1 MKKRLLGL
9 LTAAAMLFS
18 ALPVFAGG
26 EIPSGDD
33 LIWFNDGTNAS
44 EFEGGTGK
52 MSVDAGA
59 IKMTL
64 TDNNEEVGKRTQI
77 WQAAKTGLKTAVN
90 SDTTAVLSFKIK
102 AEQTDK
108 HFWLTIGDESA
119 STQSQI
125 TTIAMTSSG
134 KLSAASDSKWVGDK
148 AVLNSQA
155 YAKDYTENTWYD
167 ITMAFKADHKIDYY
181 LDGAKWFTA
190 TVPEEFNINSQ
201 NMGFRPGI
209 KFSDDFST
217 PGTANFWI
225 DDIMWLT
232 GSDNGFYA
240 FADSDTY
247 TVENPTIG
255 LKFTEQVS
263 NTDLAS
269 SVKVY
274 NVQKGTQISASAAFD
289 GNRDLKININE
300 KLAAAEE
307 YRIAMPALTSVTGKT
322 IYNDNVYFMSE
333 NVGETVVNADETF
346 DSFTQQTLDYY
357 NTVSGNSY
365 YYPNGWYLG
374 FRWASQ
380 TKALIEPV
388 EESGRGKVMR
398 FGKSASGEQAT
409 SSIYYPMPEKINKG
423 VTHIS
428 FDIKPEAYK
437 VADSSNFAGLNTLFT
452 LYPDA
457 LTAEQRDY
465 TDGNGNNTCQINKM
479 TSQIPLVG
487 MVANRLAFTTKNI
500 FNVAGGDR
508 WGAIS
513 SWIDSQDKSI
523 TDPDNNTWYTV
534 KVDIDWS
541 SKKISY
547 NLNDQVT
554 YESTTLL
561 DELGLSNGFG
571 GIGFYTDYN
580 ALDNRSLIDNLKIET
595 VMPASGKSTTT
606 IFSDD
611 FSGYDKSDH
620 KGNVAAEFYKP
631 ADWYTNSNWAD
642 QYATLQPLSTTQSD
656 GNEGNVVEFKKQN
669 NSSEPGTWGW
679 AAIYRAFGQ
688 KIDSGVLTVEYDIKA
703 IKALNP
709 EENSNKAMDQLL
721 LGVYKKNLSG
731 QEIEYPATNEDTG
744 KNLVGRNSDD
754 LKFVGGVQ
762 GGAICKF
769 KSNNRNA
776 ANFFEVD
783 GGKDC
788 IWNIDD
794 AQAWHKVKVTFDYD
808 NKTVA
813 TNVDGAELGTAY
825 PMSGLGIEDG
835 IYALSFGNTQ
845 GGNMWQTH
853 IYLDNVT
860 AKLTVDKGGAKVS
873 NIRFVDGKGQKA
885 GVSDSVST
893 LTEKIEI
900 AFSSAV
906 DESSLTGGITLSDKS
921 GKVISL
927 TNGGFNTDTNTY
939 TAILGDLMKKDT
951 EYTLTTSGI
960 TSGGKATD
968 DYSVSFKTAATG
980 AFDVSKPYINGTI
993 AAGNTITIGIKV
1005 LNTTGENKNVTFS
1018 YATYSGNQMIGCE
1031 LEEKGVGGENKA
1043 VYTKEYTLTL
1053 DAETAAKLTDIRAF
1067 VWGDLTSVVPLTD
1080 FASLTK

>member
-1 MKKRLLGL
+1 M
-9 LTAAAMLFS
+9 
-18 ALPVFAGG
+18 V
-26 EIPSGDD
+26 
-33 LIWFNDGTNAS
+33 
-44 EFEGGTGK
+44 
-52 MSVDAGA
+52 
-59 IKMTL
+59 
-64 TDNNEEVGKRTQI
+64 
-77 WQAAKTGLKTAVN
+77 
-90 SDTTAVLSFKIK
+90 
-102 AEQTDK
+102 
-108 HFWLTIGDESA
+108 
-119 STQSQI
+119 
-125 TTIAMTSSG
+125 
-134 KLSAASDSKWVGDK
+134 
-148 AVLNSQA
+148 
-155 YAKDYTENTWYD
+155 
-167 ITMAFKADHKIDYY
+167 
-181 LDGAKWFTA
+181 
-190 TVPEEFNINSQ
+190 
-201 NMGFRPGI
+201 
-209 KFSDDFST
+209 
-217 PGTANFWI
+217 
-225 DDIMWLT
+225 
-232 GSDNGFYA
+232 
-240 FADSDTY
+240 
-247 TVENPTIG
+247 
-255 LKFTEQVS
+255 
-263 NTDLAS
+263 S

-487 MVANRLAFTTKNI
+487 MVGNRLAFTTKNI

-513 SWIDSQDKSI
+513 SDIPGQDKSI
-523 TDPDNNTWYTV
+523 LDPDNNTWYTV

-595 VMPASGKSTTT
+595 VMPASGKSTET

-611 FSGYDKSDH
+611 FSGYTTAAGTKTNGEFFAPSD
-620 KGNVAAEFYKP
+620 
-631 ADWYTNSNWAD
+631 WA
-642 QYATLQPLSTTQSD
+642 TSFIWPTQSSVTLKPNTMTQYD
-656 GNEGNVVEFKKQN
+656 GSEGTAVKIAKAGPYGSTNDGGSVSLYRGLGKKI
-669 NSSEPGTWGW
+669 SE
-679 AAIYRAFGQ
+679 
-688 KIDSGVLTVEYDIKA
+688 GVLTVEYDINA
-703 IKALNP
+703 ASALGSSDMGGKALHQLVLDAYPNALTS
-709 EENSNKAMDQLL
+709 EQTAFEN
-721 LGVYKKNLSG
+721 
-731 QEIEYPATNEDTG
+731 ATN
-744 KNLVGRNSDD
+744 KVGDSAFIKYIN
-754 LKFVGGVQ
+754 GIQ
-762 GGAICKF
+762 GGALFVAKNTG
-769 KSNNRNA
+769 KLTDGSDYLNA
-776 ANFFEVD
+776 DFRDWGFSKNSWHHIKTTFDFDAETVQT
-783 GGKDC
+783 
-788 IWNIDD
+788 NIDSAD
-794 AQAWHKVKVTFDYD
+794 KGSA
-808 NKTVA
+808 
-813 TNVDGAELGTAY
+813 
-825 PMSGLGIEDG
+825 
-835 IYALSFGNTQ
+835 YALSDFGLEDGVAAIGFNQAWNAQNTEV
-845 GGNMWQTH
+845 
-853 IYLDNVT
+853 YLDNVT
-860 AKLTVDKGGAKVS
+860 VKHTVDRGGAKVS

-885 GVSDSVST
+885 GISDSVST

-900 AFSSAV
+900 AFSAAV
-906 DESSLTGGITLSDKS
+906 DESTLSNGVTLSDKN
-921 GKVISL
+921 GDEIVL
-927 TNGGFNTDTNTY
+927 TGSFNGETNVYSAT
-939 TAILGDLMKKDT
+939 LGDLMKKDT
-951 EYTLTTSGI
+951 EYTLTAANL
-960 TSGGKATD
+960 TSGGKLIE
-968 DYSVSFKTAATG
+968 DYSVSFKTAASG
-980 AFDVSKPYINGTI
+980 VFDVSKPYINGTI
-993 AAGNTITIGIKV
+993 AAGNTITIGVKV

>member
-9 LTAAAMLFS
+9 LTAAAMLLS
-18 ALPVFAGG
+18 AMPVFAGG

-44 EFEGGTGK
+44 EFEGGIDK

-102 AEQTDK
+102 AGQTDK
-108 HFWLTIGDESA
+108 HFWLTIADESPEG
-119 STQSQI
+119 SQI
-125 TTIAMTSSG
+125 TTMAMTSAG
-134 KLSAASDSKWVGDK
+134 KLSASSDGKWVGDK
-148 AVLNSQA
+148 AILNSQI
-155 YAKDYTENTWYD
+155 YAKNYTANTWYD
-167 ITMAFKADHKIDYY
+167 ITMVFKADHKTDYY
-181 LDGAKWFTA
+181 VDGTRWFTA
-190 TVPEEFNINSQ
+190 TVPETFNINSQ

-232 GSDNGFYA
+232 GSGNGFYA

-374 FRWASQ
+374 FRWADQ

-437 VADSSNFAGLNTLFT
+437 VADSSNSAGLNTLFT
-452 LYPDA
+452 LYPEA

-487 MVANRLAFTTKNI
+487 IVGNRLAFTTKNI

-513 SWIDSQDKSI
+513 SWVDSQDKSI

-541 SKKISY
+541 AKKISY
-547 NLNDQVT
+547 NLNNQVT

-561 DELGLSNGFG
+561 DELGLANGFG
-571 GIGFYTDYN
+571 GIGFYSDYN
-580 ALDNRSLIDNLKIET
+580 AVNPCSLIDNLKIET

-611 FSGYDKSDH
+611 FSNYTAGTSKTN
-620 KGNVAAEFYKP
+620 GEFYIPNDWATSHIWETQPSVTLKP
-631 ADWYTNSNWAD
+631 NTMTQYDGTEGTAVKIAKSGPFGATN
-642 QYATLQPLSTTQSD
+642 D
-656 GNEGNVVEFKKQN
+656 GGSV
-669 NSSEPGTWGW
+669 SL
-679 AAIYRAFGQ
+679 YRGFGQ
-688 KIDSGVLTVEYDIKA
+688 KINEGIVTVEYDINA
-703 IKALNP
+703 ASALGSSDMDGKALHQFVF
-709 EENSNKAMDQLL
+709 D
-721 LGVYKKNLSG
+721 VYPNALTAE
-731 QEIEYPATNEDTG
+731 QTAFDNATN
-744 KNLVGRNSDD
+744 KVGNSS
-754 LKFVGGVQ
+754 LIKYINGIQ
-762 GGAICKF
+762 GGAMFVAKDTGTLTDGSLYI
-769 KSNNRNA
+769 NA
-776 ANFFEVD
+776 DYRDWGFSKNSWHHIKTTFDFEA
-783 GGKDC
+783 GT
-788 IWNIDD
+788 IQTNIDSAD
-794 AQAWHKVKVTFDYD
+794 KGSAYQLSTFGLSDGISGIGFNQAW
-808 NKTVA
+808 NA
-813 TNVDGAELGTAY
+813 Q
-825 PMSGLGIEDG
+825 
-835 IYALSFGNTQ
+835 NTD
-845 GGNMWQTH
+845 

-921 GKVISL
+921 GKAISL

-980 AFDVSKPYINGTI
+980 AFDVSQLYINGTI
-993 AAGNTITIGIKV
+993 AAGNTITIGVKV

-1043 VYTKEYTLTL
+1043 IYTKEYTLTL

>member
-1 MKKRLLGL
+1 
-9 LTAAAMLFS
+9 MLFS

-44 EFEGGTGK
+44 EFEGGIDK

-77 WQAAKTGLKTAVN
+77 WQAAKTGLKTAIN

-102 AEQTDK
+102 AGQTDK
-108 HFWLTIGDESA
+108 HFWLTIADESPEG
-119 STQSQI
+119 SQI
-125 TTIAMTSSG
+125 TTMAMTSAG
-134 KLSAASDSKWVGDK
+134 KLSASSDGKWVGDK
-148 AVLNSQA
+148 AILNSQI
-155 YAKDYTENTWYD
+155 YAKDYTANTWYD
-167 ITMAFKADHKIDYY
+167 ITMVFKADHKTDYY
-181 LDGAKWFTA
+181 VDGTRWFTA
-190 TVPEEFNINSQ
+190 TVPETFNINSQ

-232 GSDNGFYA
+232 GSGNGFYA

-428 FDIKPEAYK
+428 FDIKTEAYK

-452 LYPDA
+452 LYPEA

-487 MVANRLAFTTKNI
+487 IVGNRLAFTIKNI

-513 SWIDSQDKSI
+513 SDIPGQDKSI
-523 TDPDNNTWYTV
+523 LDPDNNTWYTV

-541 SKKISY
+541 AKKISY

-611 FSGYDKSDH
+611 FSNYTAGTSKTN
-620 KGNVAAEFYKP
+620 GEFYIPNDWATSHIWETQPSVTLKP
-631 ADWYTNSNWAD
+631 NTMTQYDGTEGTAVKIAKSGSFGATN
-642 QYATLQPLSTTQSD
+642 D
-656 GNEGNVVEFKKQN
+656 GGSV
-669 NSSEPGTWGW
+669 SL
-679 AAIYRAFGQ
+679 YRGFGQ
-688 KIDSGVLTVEYDIKA
+688 KINEGIVTVEYDINA
-703 IKALNP
+703 ASALGSSDMDGKALHQFVF
-709 EENSNKAMDQLL
+709 D
-721 LGVYKKNLSG
+721 VYPNALTAE
-731 QEIEYPATNEDTG
+731 QTAFDNATN
-744 KNLVGRNSDD
+744 KVGNSS
-754 LKFVGGVQ
+754 LIKYINGIQ
-762 GGAICKF
+762 GGAMFVAKDTGTLTDGSLYI
-769 KSNNRNA
+769 NA
-776 ANFFEVD
+776 DYRDWGFSKNSWHHIKTTFDFEA
-783 GGKDC
+783 GT
-788 IWNIDD
+788 IQTNIDSAD
-794 AQAWHKVKVTFDYD
+794 KGSAYQLSTFGLSDGISGIGFNQAW
-808 NKTVA
+808 NA
-813 TNVDGAELGTAY
+813 Q
-825 PMSGLGIEDG
+825 
-835 IYALSFGNTQ
+835 NTD
-845 GGNMWQTH
+845 

-921 GKVISL
+921 GKAISL

-980 AFDVSKPYINGTI
+980 AFDVSQLYINGTI

-1018 YATYSGNQMIGCE
+1018 YATYNGNQMIGCE

>member
-9 LTAAAMLFS
+9 LTAAAMLLS
-18 ALPVFAGG
+18 AMPVFAGG

-44 EFEGGTGK
+44 EFEGGIDK

-190 TVPEEFNINSQ
+190 TVPETFNINSQ

-232 GSDNGFYA
+232 GSGNGFYA

-487 MVANRLAFTTKNI
+487 IVGNRLAFTIKNI
-500 FNVAGGDR
+500 FNVDGDKR
-508 WGAIS
+508 WGALS
-513 SWIDSQDKSI
+513 SWVDNQDKSI
-523 TDPDNNTWYTV
+523 TDPDKNTWYTV
-534 KVDIDWS
+534 SVDIDWS
-541 SKKISY
+541 AKKISY
-547 NLNDQVT
+547 NLNNQVT

-561 DELGLSNGFG
+561 DELGLANGFG
-571 GIGFYTDYN
+571 GIGFYSDYN
-580 ALDNRSLIDNLKIET
+580 AVNPCSLIDNLKIET

-611 FSGYDKSDH
+611 FSNYTAGTSKTN
-620 KGNVAAEFYKP
+620 GEFYIPNDWATSHIWETQPSVTLKP
-631 ADWYTNSNWAD
+631 NTMTQYDGTEGTAVKIAKSGPFGATN
-642 QYATLQPLSTTQSD
+642 D
-656 GNEGNVVEFKKQN
+656 GGSV
-669 NSSEPGTWGW
+669 SL
-679 AAIYRAFGQ
+679 YRGFGQ
-688 KIDSGVLTVEYDIKA
+688 KINEGIVTVEYDINA
-703 IKALNP
+703 ASALGSSDMDGKALHQFVF
-709 EENSNKAMDQLL
+709 D
-721 LGVYKKNLSG
+721 VYPNALTAE
-731 QEIEYPATNEDTG
+731 QTAFDNATN
-744 KNLVGRNSDD
+744 KVGNSS
-754 LKFVGGVQ
+754 LIKYINGIQ
-762 GGAICKF
+762 GGAMFVAKDTGTLTDGSLYI
-769 KSNNRNA
+769 NA
-776 ANFFEVD
+776 DYRDWGFSKNSWHHIKTTFDFEA
-783 GGKDC
+783 GT
-788 IWNIDD
+788 IQTNIDSAD
-794 AQAWHKVKVTFDYD
+794 KGSAYQLSTFGLSDGISGIGFNQAW
-808 NKTVA
+808 NA
-813 TNVDGAELGTAY
+813 Q
-825 PMSGLGIEDG
+825 
-835 IYALSFGNTQ
+835 NTD
-845 GGNMWQTH
+845 

-921 GKVISL
+921 GKAISL

-980 AFDVSKPYINGTI
+980 AFDVSQLYINGTI
-993 AAGNTITIGIKV
+993 AAGNTITIGVKV

-1067 VWGDLTSVVPLTD
+1067 MWGDLTSVVPLTD

>member
-18 ALPVFAGG
+18 ALPIFAGG

-44 EFEGGTGK
+44 EFEGGIGK

-102 AEQTDK
+102 AGQTDK
-108 HFWLTIGDESA
+108 HFWLTIADESA
-119 STQSQI
+119 AGSQI
-125 TTIAMTSSG
+125 TTMAMTSAG
-134 KLSAASDSKWVGDK
+134 KLSASSDGKWVGDK
-148 AVLNSQA
+148 AILNSQI
-155 YAKDYTENTWYD
+155 YAKDYTANTWYD
-167 ITMAFKADHKIDYY
+167 ITMVFKADHKTDYY
-181 LDGAKWFTA
+181 VDGTRWFTA
-190 TVPEEFNINSQ
+190 TVPETFNINSQ

-232 GSDNGFYA
+232 GSGNGFYA

-487 MVANRLAFTTKNI
+487 IVGNRLAFTIKNI
-500 FNVAGGDR
+500 FNVDGDKR
-508 WGAIS
+508 WGALS
-513 SWIDSQDKSI
+513 SWVDNQDKSI
-523 TDPDNNTWYTV
+523 TDPDKNTWYTV
-534 KVDIDWS
+534 SVDIDWS
-541 SKKISY
+541 AKKISY
-547 NLNDQVT
+547 NLNNQVT

-561 DELGLSNGFG
+561 DELGLANGFG
-571 GIGFYTDYN
+571 GIGFYSDYN
-580 ALDNRSLIDNLKIET
+580 AVNPCSLIDNLKIET

-611 FSGYDKSDH
+611 FSNYTAGTSKTN
-620 KGNVAAEFYKP
+620 GEFYIPNDWATSHIWETQPSVTLKP
-631 ADWYTNSNWAD
+631 NTMTQYDGTEGTAVKIAKSGPFGATN
-642 QYATLQPLSTTQSD
+642 D
-656 GNEGNVVEFKKQN
+656 GGSV
-669 NSSEPGTWGW
+669 SL
-679 AAIYRAFGQ
+679 YRGFGQ
-688 KIDSGVLTVEYDIKA
+688 KINEGIVTVEYDINA
-703 IKALNP
+703 ASALGSSDMDGKALHQFVF
-709 EENSNKAMDQLL
+709 D
-721 LGVYKKNLSG
+721 VYPNALTAE
-731 QEIEYPATNEDTG
+731 QTAFDNATN
-744 KNLVGRNSDD
+744 KVGNSS
-754 LKFVGGVQ
+754 LIKYINGIQ
-762 GGAICKF
+762 GGAMFVAKDTGTLTDGSLYI
-769 KSNNRNA
+769 NA
-776 ANFFEVD
+776 DYRDWGFSKNSWHHIKTTFDFEA
-783 GGKDC
+783 GT
-788 IWNIDD
+788 IQTNIDSAD
-794 AQAWHKVKVTFDYD
+794 KGSAYQLSTFGLSDGISGIGFNQAW
-808 NKTVA
+808 NA
-813 TNVDGAELGTAY
+813 Q
-825 PMSGLGIEDG
+825 
-835 IYALSFGNTQ
+835 NTDV
-845 GGNMWQTH
+845 
-853 IYLDNVT
+853 YLDNVT
-860 AKLTVDKGGAKVS
+860 VKHTVDRGGVKVS
-873 NIRFVDGKGQKA
+873 NVRFVDGKGQKS

-900 AFSSAV
+900 AFSSEV
-906 DESSLTGGITLSDKS
+906 DETALTNGATLSDKS
-921 GKVISL
+921 GNAIVL
-927 TNGGFNTDTNTY
+927 TNGGFNAETNMY
-939 TAILGDLMKKDT
+939 TAVLDDLMQKDT
-951 EYTLTTSGI
+951 EYTLTVTGAAS
-960 TSGGKATD
+960 D

-993 AAGNTITIGIKV
+993 AAGNTITIGVKV

>member
-18 ALPVFAGG
+18 AMPVFAGG

-44 EFEGGTGK
+44 EFEGGIGK

-217 PGTANFWI
+217 PGTANFKI

-232 GSDNGFYA
+232 GSDNSFYA
-240 FADSDTY
+240 FADSDEY

-263 NTDLAS
+263 NTALAS

-428 FDIKPEAYK
+428 FDIKTEAYK

-452 LYPDA
+452 LYPEA

-487 MVANRLAFTTKNI
+487 IVGNRLAFTIKNI

-513 SWIDSQDKSI
+513 SDIPGQDKSI
-523 TDPDNNTWYTV
+523 LDPDNNTWYTV

-541 SKKISY
+541 AKKISY

-611 FSGYDKSDH
+611 FSNYTAGTSKTN
-620 KGNVAAEFYKP
+620 GEFYIPNDWATSHIWETQPSVTLKP
-631 ADWYTNSNWAD
+631 NTMTQYDGTEGTAVKIAKSGSFGATN
-642 QYATLQPLSTTQSD
+642 D
-656 GNEGNVVEFKKQN
+656 GGSV
-669 NSSEPGTWGW
+669 SL
-679 AAIYRAFGQ
+679 YRGFGQ
-688 KIDSGVLTVEYDIKA
+688 KINEGIVTVEYDINA
-703 IKALNP
+703 ASALGSSDMDGKALHQFVF
-709 EENSNKAMDQLL
+709 D
-721 LGVYKKNLSG
+721 VYPNALTAE
-731 QEIEYPATNEDTG
+731 QTAFDNATN
-744 KNLVGRNSDD
+744 KVGNSS
-754 LKFVGGVQ
+754 LIKYINGIQ
-762 GGAICKF
+762 GGAMFVAKDTGTLTDGSLYI
-769 KSNNRNA
+769 NA
-776 ANFFEVD
+776 DYRDWGFSKNSWHHIKTTFDFEA
-783 GGKDC
+783 GT
-788 IWNIDD
+788 IQTNIDSAD
-794 AQAWHKVKVTFDYD
+794 KGSAYQLSTFGLSDGISGIGFNQAW
-808 NKTVA
+808 NA
-813 TNVDGAELGTAY
+813 Q
-825 PMSGLGIEDG
+825 
-835 IYALSFGNTQ
+835 NTD
-845 GGNMWQTH
+845 

-921 GKVISL
+921 GKAISL

-980 AFDVSKPYINGTI
+980 AFDVSQLYINGTI

-1018 YATYSGNQMIGCE
+1018 YATYNGNQMIGCE

>member
-44 EFEGGTGK
+44 EFEGGTDK

-90 SDTTAVLSFKIK
+90 SDTTAVLSFKIM

-181 LDGAKWFTA
+181 LDGAKWFTT

-217 PGTANFWI
+217 PGTANFKI

-232 GSDNGFYA
+232 GSDNSFYA
-240 FADSDTY
+240 FADSDEY

-263 NTDLAS
+263 NTALAS
-269 SVKVY
+269 GIKVY
-274 NVQKGTQISASAAFD
+274 NVQSGAAVAATAAFD

-300 KLAAAEE
+300 KLTAAEE
-307 YRIAMPALTSVTGKT
+307 YRIAMPALTSVTGKA

-333 NVGETVVNADETF
+333 NVGETVVNMDETF
-346 DSFTQQTLDYY
+346 DGFTQQTLDYY
-357 NTVSGNSY
+357 ANESGNSY

-380 TKALIEPV
+380 NKALIEPV
-388 EESGRGKVMR
+388 EEDGRGKAMR
-398 FGKSASGEQAT
+398 FGKQSSGTEAT
-409 SSIYYPMPEKINKG
+409 SSIYYPMPEKVNKG

-428 FDIKPEAYK
+428 FDIKPEAYTTG
-437 VADSSNFAGLNTLFT
+437 DSSNFAGLNTLFT
-452 LYPDA
+452 LYPET
-457 LTAEQRDY
+457 LTAAQRDY
-465 TDGNGNNTCQINKM
+465 TDGTGNTTCQINQK

-487 MVANRLAFTTKNI
+487 IVGNRLAFTIKNI
-500 FNVAGGDR
+500 FNVDGDKR
-508 WGAIS
+508 WGALS
-513 SWIDSQDKSI
+513 SWVDNQDKSI
-523 TDPDNNTWYTV
+523 TDPDKNTWYTV
-534 KVDIDWS
+534 SVDIDWS
-541 SKKISY
+541 AKKISY
-547 NLNDQVT
+547 NLNNQVT

-561 DELGLSNGFG
+561 DELGLANGFG
-571 GIGFYTDYN
+571 GIGFYSDYN
-580 ALDNRSLIDNLKIET
+580 AVNPCSLIDNLKIET

-611 FSGYDKSDH
+611 FSNYTAGTSKTN
-620 KGNVAAEFYKP
+620 GEFYIPNDWATSHIWETQPSVTLKP
-631 ADWYTNSNWAD
+631 NTMTQYDGTEGTAVKIAKSGPFGATN
-642 QYATLQPLSTTQSD
+642 D
-656 GNEGNVVEFKKQN
+656 GGSV
-669 NSSEPGTWGW
+669 SL
-679 AAIYRAFGQ
+679 YRGFGQ
-688 KIDSGVLTVEYDIKA
+688 KINEGIVTVEYDINA
-703 IKALNP
+703 ASALGSSDMGGKALHQFVF
-709 EENSNKAMDQLL
+709 D
-721 LGVYKKNLSG
+721 VYPNALTAE
-731 QEIEYPATNEDTG
+731 QTAFDNATN
-744 KNLVGRNSDD
+744 KVGNSS
-754 LKFVGGVQ
+754 LIKYINGIQ
-762 GGAICKF
+762 GGAMFVAKDTGTLTDGSLYI
-769 KSNNRNA
+769 NA
-776 ANFFEVD
+776 DYRDWGFSKNSWHHIKTTFDFEA
-783 GGKDC
+783 GT
-788 IWNIDD
+788 IQTNIDSAD
-794 AQAWHKVKVTFDYD
+794 KGSAYQLSTFGLSDGISGIGFNQAW
-808 NKTVA
+808 NA
-813 TNVDGAELGTAY
+813 Q
-825 PMSGLGIEDG
+825 
-835 IYALSFGNTQ
+835 NTD
-845 GGNMWQTH
+845 

>member
-1 MKKRLLGL
+1 MKRRLLGL
-9 LTAAAMLFS
+9 LTAAAMLLS
-18 ALPVFAGG
+18 AMPVFAGG

-33 LIWFNDGTNAS
+33 LIWYNDGTNAS
-44 EFEGGTGK
+44 EFDGGSGK

-59 IKMTL
+59 VKMTL
-64 TDNNEEVGKRTQI
+64 TDNNEDIAARNSI
-77 WQAAKTGLKTAVN
+77 WQSAKTGLKASEN
-90 SDTTAVLSFKIK
+90 SDTTAVLNFKIM

-217 PGTANFWI
+217 PGTANFKI

-232 GSDNGFYA
+232 GSDNSFYA
-240 FADSDTY
+240 FADSDEY

-263 NTDLAS
+263 NTALAS
-269 SVKVY
+269 GIKVY
-274 NVQKGTQISASAAFD
+274 NVQSGAAVAATAAFD
-289 GNRDLKININE
+289 GNRDLKINVNE
-300 KLAAAEE
+300 KLTAAEE
-307 YRIAMPALTSVTGKT
+307 YRIAMPALMSVTGKA

-333 NVGETVVNADETF
+333 NVGETVVNMDETF
-346 DSFTQQTLDYY
+346 DGFTQQTLDYY
-357 NTVSGNSY
+357 ANESGNSY

-380 TKALIEPV
+380 NKALIEPV
-388 EESGRGKVMR
+388 EEDGRGKAMR
-398 FGKSASGEQAT
+398 FGKQSSGTEAT
-409 SSIYYPMPEKINKG
+409 SSIYYPMPEKVNKG

-428 FDIKPEAYK
+428 FDIKPEAYTTG
-437 VADSSNFAGLNTLFT
+437 DSSNFAGLNTLFT
-452 LYPDA
+452 LYPET
-457 LTAEQRDY
+457 LTAAQRDY
-465 TDGNGNNTCQINKM
+465 TDGTGNTTCQINQK

-487 MVANRLAFTTKNI
+487 IVGNRLAFTIKNI
-500 FNVAGGDR
+500 FNVDGDKR
-508 WGAIS
+508 WGALS
-513 SWIDSQDKSI
+513 SWVDNQDKSI
-523 TDPDNNTWYTV
+523 TDPDKNTWYTV
-534 KVDIDWS
+534 SVDIDWS
-541 SKKISY
+541 AKKISY
-547 NLNDQVT
+547 NLNNQVT

-561 DELGLSNGFG
+561 DELGLANGFG
-571 GIGFYTDYN
+571 GIGFYSDYN
-580 ALDNRSLIDNLKIET
+580 AVNPCSLIDNLKIET

-860 AKLTVDKGGAKVS
+860 VKHTVDRGGAKVS
-873 NIRFVDGKGQKA
+873 NVRFVDGKGQKS

-900 AFSSAV
+900 AFSSEV
-906 DESSLTGGITLSDKS
+906 DETALTNGATLSDKS
-921 GKVISL
+921 GNAIVL
-927 TNGGFNTDTNTY
+927 TNGGFNAETNMY
-939 TAILGDLMKKDT
+939 TAVLDDLMQKDT
-951 EYTLTTSGI
+951 EYTLTVTGAAS
-960 TSGGKATD
+960 D

-993 AAGNTITIGIKV
+993 AAGNTITIGVKV

>member
-44 EFEGGTGK
+44 EFEGGIGK

-232 GSDNGFYA
+232 GSGNGFYA

-452 LYPDA
+452 LYPEA

-487 MVANRLAFTTKNI
+487 IVGNRLAFTIKNI

-513 SWIDSQDKSI
+513 SDIPGQDKSI
-523 TDPDNNTWYTV
+523 LDPDNNTWYTV

-541 SKKISY
+541 AKKISY

-611 FSGYDKSDH
+611 FSGYDKSDR
-620 KGNVAAEFYKP
+620 KGNAAAEFYKP
-631 ADWYTNSNWAD
+631 ANWYTNSNWET

-656 GNEGNVVEFKKQN
+656 GANGNVVEFKKQN

-688 KIDSGVLTVEYDIKA
+688 KIDSGVLTVEYDVKA

-721 LGVYKKNLSG
+721 LGVYKTNLSG
-731 QEIEYPATNEDTG
+731 EEIEYPATNADTQ
-744 KNLVGRNSDD
+744 KNLVGRNSDN
-754 LKFVGGVQ
+754 LKFIGGVQ

-769 KSNNRNA
+769 KSNTRNT

-783 GGKDC
+783 GSKDC
-788 IWNIDD
+788 VWNIDD
-794 AQAWHKVKVTFDYD
+794 AQAWHNVKVTFDYD

-845 GGNMWQTH
+845 GGGMWQTD

-860 AKLTVDKGGAKVS
+860 VKHTVDRGGVKVS
-873 NIRFVDGKGQKA
+873 NVRFVDGKGQKS

-900 AFSSAV
+900 AFSSEV
-906 DESSLTGGITLSDKS
+906 DETALTNGVTLSDKS
-921 GKVISL
+921 GNAIVL
-927 TNGGFNTDTNTY
+927 TNGGFNAETNVY
-939 TAILGDLMKKDT
+939 TAVLDDLMQKDT
-951 EYTLTTSGI
+951 EYTLAVSGAA
-960 TSGGKATD
+960 SD
-968 DYSVSFKTAATG
+968 DYFVSFKTAATG
-980 AFDVSKPYINGTI
+980 AFDVSQLYINGTI
-993 AAGNTITIGIKV
+993 AAGNTITIGVKV

>member
-44 EFEGGTGK
+44 EFEGGIGK

-102 AEQTDK
+102 AGQTDK
-108 HFWLTIGDESA
+108 HFWLTIADESA
-119 STQSQI
+119 AGSQI
-125 TTIAMTSSG
+125 TTMAMTSAG
-134 KLSAASDSKWVGDK
+134 KLSASSDGKWVGDK
-148 AVLNSQA
+148 AILNSQI
-155 YAKDYTENTWYD
+155 YAKNYTANTWYD
-167 ITMAFKADHKIDYY
+167 ITMVFKADHKTDYY
-181 LDGAKWFTA
+181 VDGTRWFTA
-190 TVPEEFNINSQ
+190 TVPETFNINSQ

-487 MVANRLAFTTKNI
+487 IVGNRLAFTTKNI

-513 SWIDSQDKSI
+513 SWVDSQDKSI

-554 YESTTLL
+554 YEATTLL

-620 KGNVAAEFYKP
+620 KGNAAAEFYKP

-788 IWNIDD
+788 IWNVDD

-921 GKVISL
+921 GKAISL

-980 AFDVSKPYINGTI
+980 AFDVSQLYINGTI

>member
-44 EFEGGTGK
+44 EFEGGIGK

-217 PGTANFWI
+217 PGTANFKI

-232 GSDNGFYA
+232 GSDNSFYA
-240 FADSDTY
+240 FADSDEY

-263 NTDLAS
+263 NTALAS
-269 SVKVY
+269 GIKVY
-274 NVQKGTQISASAAFD
+274 NVQSGAAVAATAAFD
-289 GNRDLKININE
+289 GNRDLKINVNE
-300 KLAAAEE
+300 KLTAAEE
-307 YRIAMPALTSVTGKT
+307 YRIAMPALMSVTGKA

-333 NVGETVVNADETF
+333 NVGETVVNMDETF
-346 DSFTQQTLDYY
+346 DGFTQQTLDYY
-357 NTVSGNSY
+357 ANESGNSY

-380 TKALIEPV
+380 NKALIEPV
-388 EESGRGKVMR
+388 EEDGRGKAMR
-398 FGKSASGEQAT
+398 FGKQSSGTEAT
-409 SSIYYPMPEKINKG
+409 SSIYYPMPEKVNKG

-428 FDIKPEAYK
+428 FDIKPEAYTTG
-437 VADSSNFAGLNTLFT
+437 DSSNFAGLNTLFT
-452 LYPDA
+452 LYPET
-457 LTAEQRDY
+457 LTAAQRDY
-465 TDGNGNNTCQINKM
+465 TDGTGNTTCQINQKA
-479 TSQIPLVG
+479 SQIPLVG
-487 MVANRLAFTTKNI
+487 IVGNRLAFTIKNI
-500 FNVAGGDR
+500 FNVDGDKR
-508 WGAIS
+508 WGALS
-513 SWIDSQDKSI
+513 SWVDNQDKSI
-523 TDPDNNTWYTV
+523 TDPDKNTWYTV
-534 KVDIDWS
+534 SVDIDWS
-541 SKKISY
+541 AKKISY
-547 NLNDQVT
+547 NLNNQVT

-561 DELGLSNGFG
+561 DELGLANGFG
-571 GIGFYTDYN
+571 GIGFYSDYN
-580 ALDNRSLIDNLKIET
+580 AVNPCSLIDNLKIET

-939 TAILGDLMKKDT
+939 TAVLDDLMQKDT
-951 EYTLTTSGI
+951 EYTLTVTGAAS
-960 TSGGKATD
+960 D

-1005 LNTTGENKNVTFS
+1005 LNTTGENKSVTFS

>member
-9 LTAAAMLFS
+9 LTAAAMLLS
-18 ALPVFAGG
+18 AMPVFAGG

-44 EFEGGTGK
+44 EFEGGIDK

-102 AEQTDK
+102 AGQTDK
-108 HFWLTIGDESA
+108 HFWLTIADESPEG
-119 STQSQI
+119 SQI
-125 TTIAMTSSG
+125 TTMAMTSAG
-134 KLSAASDSKWVGDK
+134 KLSASSDGKWVGDK
-148 AVLNSQA
+148 AILNSQI
-155 YAKDYTENTWYD
+155 YAKNYTANTWYD
-167 ITMAFKADHKIDYY
+167 ITMVFKADHKTDYY
-181 LDGAKWFTA
+181 VDGTRWFTA
-190 TVPEEFNINSQ
+190 TVPETFNINSQ

-374 FRWASQ
+374 FRWADQ

-388 EESGRGKVMR
+388 EESSRGKVMR

-487 MVANRLAFTTKNI
+487 IVGNRLAFTTKNI

-508 WGAIS
+508 WGALS
-513 SWIDSQDKSI
+513 SWVDNQDKSI

-541 SKKISY
+541 AKKISY
-547 NLNDQVT
+547 NLNNQVT

-561 DELGLSNGFG
+561 DELGLANGFG
-571 GIGFYTDYN
+571 GIGFYSDYN
-580 ALDNRSLIDNLKIET
+580 AVNPCSLIDNLKIET

-611 FSGYDKSDH
+611 FSNYTAGTSKTN
-620 KGNVAAEFYKP
+620 GEFYIPNDWATSHIWETQPSVTLKP
-631 ADWYTNSNWAD
+631 NTMTQYDGTEGTAVKIAKSGPFGATN
-642 QYATLQPLSTTQSD
+642 D
-656 GNEGNVVEFKKQN
+656 GGSV
-669 NSSEPGTWGW
+669 SL
-679 AAIYRAFGQ
+679 YRGFGQ
-688 KIDSGVLTVEYDIKA
+688 KINEGIVTVEYDINA
-703 IKALNP
+703 ASALGSSDMDGKALHQFVF
-709 EENSNKAMDQLL
+709 D
-721 LGVYKKNLSG
+721 VYPNALTAE
-731 QEIEYPATNEDTG
+731 QTAFDNATN
-744 KNLVGRNSDD
+744 KVGNSS
-754 LKFVGGVQ
+754 LIKYINGIQ
-762 GGAICKF
+762 GGAMFVAKDTGTLTDGSLYI
-769 KSNNRNA
+769 NA
-776 ANFFEVD
+776 DYRDWGFSKNSWHHIKTTFDFEA
-783 GGKDC
+783 GT
-788 IWNIDD
+788 IQTNIDSAD
-794 AQAWHKVKVTFDYD
+794 KGSAYQLSTFGLSDGISGIGFNQAW
-808 NKTVA
+808 NA
-813 TNVDGAELGTAY
+813 Q
-825 PMSGLGIEDG
+825 
-835 IYALSFGNTQ
+835 NTD
-845 GGNMWQTH
+845 

-906 DESSLTGGITLSDKS
+906 DESSLAGGITLSDKS

-980 AFDVSKPYINGTI
+980 AFDVSQLYINGTI

>member
-33 LIWFNDGTNAS
+33 LIWYNDGTNAS
-44 EFEGGTGK
+44 EFDGGTGK

-77 WQAAKTGLKTAVN
+77 WQAAKTGLKASEN
-90 SDTTAVLSFKIK
+90 SDTTAVLNFKIM

-217 PGTANFWI
+217 PGTANFKI

-232 GSDNGFYA
+232 GSDNSFYA
-240 FADSDTY
+240 FADSDEY

-263 NTDLAS
+263 NTALAS
-269 SVKVY
+269 GIKVY
-274 NVQKGTQISASAAFD
+274 NVQSGAAVAATAAFD
-289 GNRDLKININE
+289 GNRDLKINVNE
-300 KLAAAEE
+300 KLTAAEE
-307 YRIAMPALTSVTGKT
+307 YRIAMPALMSVTGKA

-333 NVGETVVNADETF
+333 NVGETIVNMDETF
-346 DSFTQQTLDYY
+346 DGFTQQTLDYY
-357 NTVSGNSY
+357 ANESGNSY

-380 TKALIEPV
+380 NKALIEPV
-388 EESGRGKVMR
+388 EEDGRGKAMR
-398 FGKSASGEQAT
+398 FGKQSSGTEAT
-409 SSIYYPMPEKINKG
+409 SSIYYPMPEKVNKG

-428 FDIKPEAYK
+428 FDIKPEAYTTG
-437 VADSSNFAGLNTLFT
+437 DSSNFAGLNTLFT
-452 LYPDA
+452 LYPET
-457 LTAEQRDY
+457 LTAAQRDY
-465 TDGNGNNTCQINKM
+465 TDGTGNTTCQINQK

-487 MVANRLAFTTKNI
+487 IVGNRLAFTIKNI
-500 FNVAGGDR
+500 FNVDGDKR
-508 WGAIS
+508 WGALS
-513 SWIDSQDKSI
+513 SWVDNQDKSI
-523 TDPDNNTWYTV
+523 TDPDKNTWYTV
-534 KVDIDWS
+534 SVDIDWS
-541 SKKISY
+541 VKKISY
-547 NLNDQVT
+547 NLNNQVT

-561 DELGLSNGFG
+561 DELGLANGFG
-571 GIGFYTDYN
+571 GIGFYSDYN
-580 ALDNRSLIDNLKIET
+580 AVNPCSLIDNLKIET

-611 FSGYDKSDH
+611 FSNYTAGTSKTN
-620 KGNVAAEFYKP
+620 GEFYIPNDWATSHIWETQPSVTLKP
-631 ADWYTNSNWAD
+631 NTMTQYDGTEGTAVKIAKSGSFGATN
-642 QYATLQPLSTTQSD
+642 D
-656 GNEGNVVEFKKQN
+656 GGSV
-669 NSSEPGTWGW
+669 SL
-679 AAIYRAFGQ
+679 YRGFGQ
-688 KIDSGVLTVEYDIKA
+688 KINEGIVTVEYDINA
-703 IKALNP
+703 ASALGSSDMDGKALHQFVF
-709 EENSNKAMDQLL
+709 D
-721 LGVYKKNLSG
+721 VYPNALTAE
-731 QEIEYPATNEDTG
+731 QTAFDNATN
-744 KNLVGRNSDD
+744 KVGNSS
-754 LKFVGGVQ
+754 LIKYINGIQ
-762 GGAICKF
+762 GGAMFVAKDTGTLTDGSLYI
-769 KSNNRNA
+769 NA
-776 ANFFEVD
+776 DYRDWGFSKNSWHHIKTTFDFEA
-783 GGKDC
+783 GT
-788 IWNIDD
+788 IQTNIDSAD
-794 AQAWHKVKVTFDYD
+794 KGSAYQLSTFGLSDGISGIGFNQAW
-808 NKTVA
+808 NA
-813 TNVDGAELGTAY
+813 Q
-825 PMSGLGIEDG
+825 
-835 IYALSFGNTQ
+835 NTD
-845 GGNMWQTH
+845 

-921 GKVISL
+921 GKAISL

-980 AFDVSKPYINGTI
+980 AFDVSQLYINGTI

-1018 YATYSGNQMIGCE
+1018 YATYNGNQMIGCE

>member
-9 LTAAAMLFS
+9 LTAAAMLLS
-18 ALPVFAGG
+18 AMPVFAGG

-44 EFEGGTGK
+44 EFEGGIDK

-102 AEQTDK
+102 AGQTDK
-108 HFWLTIGDESA
+108 HFWLTIADESPKG
-119 STQSQI
+119 SQI
-125 TTIAMTSSG
+125 TTMAMTSAG
-134 KLSAASDSKWVGDK
+134 KLSASSDGKWVGDK
-148 AVLNSQA
+148 AILNSQI
-155 YAKDYTENTWYD
+155 YAKNYTANTWYD
-167 ITMAFKADHKIDYY
+167 ITMVFKADHKTDYY
-181 LDGAKWFTA
+181 VDGTRWFTA
-190 TVPEEFNINSQ
+190 TVPETFNINSQ

-232 GSDNGFYA
+232 GSGNGFYA

-487 MVANRLAFTTKNI
+487 IVGNRLAFTTKNI

-508 WGAIS
+508 WGALS
-513 SWIDSQDKSI
+513 SWVDNQDKSI
-523 TDPDNNTWYTV
+523 TDPDKNTWYTV
-534 KVDIDWS
+534 SVDIDWS
-541 SKKISY
+541 AKKISY
-547 NLNDQVT
+547 NLNNQVT

-561 DELGLSNGFG
+561 DELGLANGFG
-571 GIGFYTDYN
+571 GIGFYSDYN
-580 ALDNRSLIDNLKIET
+580 AVNPCSLIDNLKIET

-611 FSGYDKSDH
+611 FSNYTAGTSKTN
-620 KGNVAAEFYKP
+620 GEFYIPNDWATSHIWETQPSVTLKP
-631 ADWYTNSNWAD
+631 NTMTQYDGTEGTAVKIAKSGPFGATN
-642 QYATLQPLSTTQSD
+642 D
-656 GNEGNVVEFKKQN
+656 GGSV
-669 NSSEPGTWGW
+669 SL
-679 AAIYRAFGQ
+679 YRGFGQ
-688 KIDSGVLTVEYDIKA
+688 KINEGIVTVEYDINA
-703 IKALNP
+703 ASALGSSDMDGKALHQFVF
-709 EENSNKAMDQLL
+709 D
-721 LGVYKKNLSG
+721 VYPNALTAE
-731 QEIEYPATNEDTG
+731 QTAFDNATN
-744 KNLVGRNSDD
+744 KVGNSS
-754 LKFVGGVQ
+754 LIKYINGIQ
-762 GGAICKF
+762 GGAMFVAKDTGTLTDGSLYI
-769 KSNNRNA
+769 NA
-776 ANFFEVD
+776 DYRDWGFSKNSWHHIKTTFDFEA
-783 GGKDC
+783 GT
-788 IWNIDD
+788 IQTNIDSAD
-794 AQAWHKVKVTFDYD
+794 KGSAYQLSTFGLSDGISGIGFNQAW
-808 NKTVA
+808 NA
-813 TNVDGAELGTAY
+813 Q
-825 PMSGLGIEDG
+825 
-835 IYALSFGNTQ
+835 NTD
-845 GGNMWQTH
+845 

-906 DESSLTGGITLSDKS
+906 DESSLAGGITLSDKS

-980 AFDVSKPYINGTI
+980 AFDVSQLYINGTI

>member
-33 LIWFNDGTNAS
+33 LIWYNDGTNAS
-44 EFEGGTGK
+44 EFDGGSGK

-59 IKMTL
+59 VKMTL

-77 WQAAKTGLKTAVN
+77 WQSAKTGLKASEN
-90 SDTTAVLSFKIK
+90 SDTTAVLNFKIM

-217 PGTANFWI
+217 PGTANFKI

-232 GSDNGFYA
+232 GSDNSFYA
-240 FADSDTY
+240 FADSDEY

-263 NTDLAS
+263 NTALAS
-269 SVKVY
+269 GIKVY
-274 NVQKGTQISASAAFD
+274 NVQSGAAVAATAAFD

-300 KLAAAEE
+300 KLTAAKE
-307 YRIAMPALTSVTGKT
+307 YRIAMPALTSVTGKA
-322 IYNDNVYFMSE
+322 IYNDNVYFMVVSE
-333 NVGETVVNADETF
+333 
-346 DSFTQQTLDYY
+346 S
-357 NTVSGNSY
+357 
-365 YYPNGWYLG
+365 
-374 FRWASQ
+374 
-380 TKALIEPV
+380 V
-388 EESGRGKVMR
+388 E
-398 FGKSASGEQAT
+398 
-409 SSIYYPMPEKINKG
+409 
-423 VTHIS
+423 
-428 FDIKPEAYK
+428 
-437 VADSSNFAGLNTLFT
+437 
-452 LYPDA
+452 
-457 LTAEQRDY
+457 
-465 TDGNGNNTCQINKM
+465 
-479 TSQIPLVG
+479 
-487 MVANRLAFTTKNI
+487 
-500 FNVAGGDR
+500 
-508 WGAIS
+508 
-513 SWIDSQDKSI
+513 
-523 TDPDNNTWYTV
+523 
-534 KVDIDWS
+534 
-541 SKKISY
+541 
-547 NLNDQVT
+547 
-554 YESTTLL
+554 
-561 DELGLSNGFG
+561 
-571 GIGFYTDYN
+571 
-580 ALDNRSLIDNLKIET
+580 
-595 VMPASGKSTTT
+595 T

-611 FSGYDKSDH
+611 FSGYDTSVKN
-620 KGNVAAEFYKP
+620 GNSAGEFYKP
-631 ADWYTNSNWAD
+631 ANWYTNSNWTA
-642 QYATLQPLSTTQSD
+642 QYTTLQPLNTTQSD
-656 GNEGNVVEFKKQN
+656 GTNGNVVEFKKQN
-669 NSSEPGTWGW
+669 SASEGGAYGW
-679 AAIYRAFGQ
+679 AAIYRAFDK
-688 KIDSGVLTVEYDIKA
+688 KIDNGVLTVEYDVKA
-703 IKALNP
+703 IKALNKD
-709 EENSNKAMDQLL
+709 ENDKKAMDQLL

-731 QEIEYPATNEDTG
+731 KEIEYPATNEETQN
-744 KNLVGRNSDD
+744 NLIGRNSDD
-754 LKFVGGVQ
+754 LKFIGGVQ
-762 GGAICKF
+762 GGALCKF
-769 KSNNRNA
+769 KSNTRNGE
-776 ANFFEVD
+776 NFFEVD
-783 GGKDC
+783 STKDC
-788 IWNIDD
+788 VWDIDD
-794 AQAWHKVKVTFDYD
+794 KQDWYNVKVTFDYN
-808 NKTVA
+808 NKTVK
-813 TNVDGAELGTAY
+813 TNVDGAELGTPY

-845 GGNMWQTH
+845 GGSMWQTD

-860 AKLTVDKGGAKVS
+860 VKHDTSTPKVS
-873 NIRFVDGKGQKA
+873 KVRFINGDGVES

-893 LTEKIEI
+893 LSEKVQITFVNGAI
-900 AFSSAV
+900 DSDCA
-906 DESSLTGGITLSDKS
+906 TGGITLTDSENNSIGLINGEFNSDRT
-921 GKVISL
+921 V
-927 TNGGFNTDTNTY
+927 Y
-939 TAILGDLMKKDT
+939 TAELADLMKSNT
-951 EYTLTTSGI
+951 NYTLSVSGL
-960 TSGGKATD
+960 TSGGLDIPVKT
-968 DYSVSFKTAATG
+968 YSLKTEENG
-980 AFDVSKPYINGTI
+980 YFDVSKPYINGTI

>member
-1 MKKRLLGL
+1 MKRRLLGL
-9 LTAAAMLFS
+9 LTAAAMLLS
-18 ALPVFAGG
+18 AMPVFAGG

-33 LIWFNDGTNAS
+33 LIWYNDGTNAS
-44 EFEGGTGK
+44 EFDGGSGK

-77 WQAAKTGLKTAVN
+77 WQSAKTGLKASEN
-90 SDTTAVLSFKIK
+90 SDTTAVLNFKIM

-217 PGTANFWI
+217 PGTANFKI

-232 GSDNGFYA
+232 GSDNSFYA
-240 FADSDTY
+240 FADSDEY

-263 NTDLAS
+263 NTALAS
-269 SVKVY
+269 GIKVY
-274 NVQKGTQISASAAFD
+274 NVQSGAAVAATAAFD

-307 YRIAMPALTSVTGKT
+307 YRIAMPALMSVTGKA

-333 NVGETVVNADETF
+333 NVGETVVNMDETF
-346 DSFTQQTLDYY
+346 DGFTQQTLDYY
-357 NTVSGNSY
+357 ANESGNSY

-380 TKALIEPV
+380 NKALIEPV
-388 EESGRGKVMR
+388 EEDGRGKVMR
-398 FGKSASGEQAT
+398 FGKQSSGTEAT

-452 LYPDA
+452 LFPDA

-487 MVANRLAFTTKNI
+487 MVGNRLAFTIKNI

-508 WGAIS
+508 WGALS
-513 SWIDSQDKSI
+513 SWVDNQDKSI
-523 TDPDNNTWYTV
+523 TDPDKNTWYTV
-534 KVDIDWS
+534 SVDIDWS
-541 SKKISY
+541 AKKISY
-547 NLNDQVT
+547 NLNNQVT

-561 DELGLSNGFG
+561 DELGLANGFG
-571 GIGFYTDYN
+571 GIGFYSDYN
-580 ALDNRSLIDNLKIET
+580 AVNPCSLIDNLKIET

-611 FSGYDKSDH
+611 FSNYTAGTSKTN
-620 KGNVAAEFYKP
+620 GEFYIPNDWATSHIWETQPSVTLKP
-631 ADWYTNSNWAD
+631 NTMTQYDGTEGTAVKIAKSGPFGATN
-642 QYATLQPLSTTQSD
+642 D
-656 GNEGNVVEFKKQN
+656 GGSV
-669 NSSEPGTWGW
+669 SL
-679 AAIYRAFGQ
+679 YRGFGQ
-688 KIDSGVLTVEYDIKA
+688 KINEGIVTVEYDINA
-703 IKALNP
+703 ASALGSSDMGGKALHQFVF
-709 EENSNKAMDQLL
+709 D
-721 LGVYKKNLSG
+721 VYPNALTAE
-731 QEIEYPATNEDTG
+731 QTAFDNATN
-744 KNLVGRNSDD
+744 KVGNSS
-754 LKFVGGVQ
+754 LIKYINGIQ
-762 GGAICKF
+762 GGAMFVAKDTGTLTDGSLYI
-769 KSNNRNA
+769 NA
-776 ANFFEVD
+776 DYRDWGFSKNSWHHIKTTFDFEA
-783 GGKDC
+783 GT
-788 IWNIDD
+788 IQTNIDSAD
-794 AQAWHKVKVTFDYD
+794 KGSAYQLSTFGLSDGISGIGFNQAW
-808 NKTVA
+808 NA
-813 TNVDGAELGTAY
+813 Q
-825 PMSGLGIEDG
+825 
-835 IYALSFGNTQ
+835 NTD
-845 GGNMWQTH
+845 

-860 AKLTVDKGGAKVS
+860 VKHTVDRGGVKVS
-873 NIRFVDGKGQKA
+873 NVRFVDGKGQKS

-900 AFSSAV
+900 AFSSEV
-906 DESSLTGGITLSDKS
+906 DETALTNGATLSDKS
-921 GKVISL
+921 GNAIVL
-927 TNGGFNTDTNTY
+927 TNGGFNAETNMY
-939 TAILGDLMKKDT
+939 TAVLEDLMQKDT
-951 EYTLTTSGI
+951 EYTLTVTGAAS
-960 TSGGKATD
+960 D

>member
-9 LTAAAMLFS
+9 LTAAAMLLS
-18 ALPVFAGG
+18 AMPVFAGG

-44 EFEGGTGK
+44 EFEGGIDK

-102 AEQTDK
+102 AGQTDK
-108 HFWLTIGDESA
+108 HFWLTIADESPKG
-119 STQSQI
+119 SQI
-125 TTIAMTSSG
+125 TTMAMTSAG
-134 KLSAASDSKWVGDK
+134 KLSASSDGKWVGDK
-148 AVLNSQA
+148 AILNSQI
-155 YAKDYTENTWYD
+155 YAKNYTANTWYD
-167 ITMAFKADHKIDYY
+167 ITMVFKADHKTDYY
-181 LDGAKWFTA
+181 VDGTRWFTA
-190 TVPEEFNINSQ
+190 TVPETFNINSQ

-232 GSDNGFYA
+232 GSNNGFYA
-240 FADSDTY
+240 FADSDEY

-269 SVKVY
+269 RVKVY

-374 FRWASQ
+374 FRWADQ

-437 VADSSNFAGLNTLFT
+437 VADSSNSAGLNTLFT

-487 MVANRLAFTTKNI
+487 IVGNRLAFTIKNI

-513 SWIDSQDKSI
+513 SDIPGQDKSI
-523 TDPDNNTWYTV
+523 LDPDNNTWYTV

-541 SKKISY
+541 AKKISY

-611 FSGYDKSDH
+611 FSNYTAGTSKTN
-620 KGNVAAEFYKP
+620 GEFYIPNDWATSHIWETQPSVTLKP
-631 ADWYTNSNWAD
+631 NTMTQYDGTEGTAVKIAKSGPFGATN
-642 QYATLQPLSTTQSD
+642 D
-656 GNEGNVVEFKKQN
+656 GGSV
-669 NSSEPGTWGW
+669 SL
-679 AAIYRAFGQ
+679 YRGFGQ
-688 KIDSGVLTVEYDIKA
+688 KINEGIVTVEYDINA
-703 IKALNP
+703 ASALGSSDMDGKALHQFVF
-709 EENSNKAMDQLL
+709 D
-721 LGVYKKNLSG
+721 VYPNALTAE
-731 QEIEYPATNEDTG
+731 QTAFDNATN
-744 KNLVGRNSDD
+744 KVGNSS
-754 LKFVGGVQ
+754 LIKYINGIQ
-762 GGAICKF
+762 GGAMFVAKDTGTLTDGSLYI
-769 KSNNRNA
+769 NA
-776 ANFFEVD
+776 DYRDWGFSKNSWHHIKTTFDFEA
-783 GGKDC
+783 GT
-788 IWNIDD
+788 IQTNIDSAD
-794 AQAWHKVKVTFDYD
+794 KGSAYQLSTFGLSDGISGIGFNQAW
-808 NKTVA
+808 NA
-813 TNVDGAELGTAY
+813 Q
-825 PMSGLGIEDG
+825 
-835 IYALSFGNTQ
+835 NTD
-845 GGNMWQTH
+845 

-860 AKLTVDKGGAKVS
+860 VKHTVDKGGAKVS

-980 AFDVSKPYINGTI
+980 AFDVSQLYINGTI

>member
-1 MKKRLLGL
+1 MKRRLLGL
-9 LTAAAMLFS
+9 LTAAAMLLS
-18 ALPVFAGG
+18 AMPVFAGG

-33 LIWFNDGTNAS
+33 LIWYNDGTNAS
-44 EFEGGTGK
+44 EFDGGSGK

-59 IKMTL
+59 VKMTL
-64 TDNNEEVGKRTQI
+64 TDNNEDVAARNSI
-77 WQAAKTGLKTAVN
+77 WQSAKTGLKASEN
-90 SDTTAVLSFKIK
+90 SDTTAVLNFKIM

-167 ITMAFKADHKIDYY
+167 ITMAFKVDHKIDYY

-217 PGTANFWI
+217 PGTANFKI

-232 GSDNGFYA
+232 GSDNSFYA
-240 FADSDTY
+240 FADSDEY

-263 NTDLAS
+263 NTALAS
-269 SVKVY
+269 GIKVY
-274 NVQKGTQISASAAFD
+274 NVQSGAAVAATAAFD
-289 GNRDLKININE
+289 GNRDLKINVNE
-300 KLAAAEE
+300 KLTAAEE
-307 YRIAMPALTSVTGKT
+307 YRIAMPALMSVTGKA

-333 NVGETVVNADETF
+333 NVGETVVNMDETF
-346 DSFTQQTLDYY
+346 DGFTQQTLDYY
-357 NTVSGNSY
+357 ANESGNSY

-380 TKALIEPV
+380 NKALIEPV
-388 EESGRGKVMR
+388 EEDGRGKAMR
-398 FGKSASGEQAT
+398 FGKQSSGTEAT
-409 SSIYYPMPEKINKG
+409 SSIYYPMPEKVNKG

-428 FDIKPEAYK
+428 FDIKPEAYTTG
-437 VADSSNFAGLNTLFT
+437 DSSNFAGLNTLFT
-452 LYPDA
+452 LYPET
-457 LTAEQRDY
+457 LTAAQRDY
-465 TDGNGNNTCQINKM
+465 TDGTGNTTCQINQK

-487 MVANRLAFTTKNI
+487 IVGNRLAFTIKNI
-500 FNVAGGDR
+500 FNVDGDKR
-508 WGAIS
+508 WGALS
-513 SWIDSQDKSI
+513 SWVDNQDKSI
-523 TDPDNNTWYTV
+523 TDPDKNTWYTV
-534 KVDIDWS
+534 SVDIDWS
-541 SKKISY
+541 AKKISY
-547 NLNDQVT
+547 NLNNQVT

-561 DELGLSNGFG
+561 DELGLANGFG
-571 GIGFYTDYN
+571 GIGFYSDYN
-580 ALDNRSLIDNLKIET
+580 AVNPCSLIDNLKIET

-611 FSGYDKSDH
+611 FSNYTAGTSKTN
-620 KGNVAAEFYKP
+620 GEFYIPNDWATSHIWETQPSVTLKP
-631 ADWYTNSNWAD
+631 NTMTQYDGTEGTAVKIAKSGPFGATN
-642 QYATLQPLSTTQSD
+642 D
-656 GNEGNVVEFKKQN
+656 GGSV
-669 NSSEPGTWGW
+669 SL
-679 AAIYRAFGQ
+679 YRGFGQ
-688 KIDSGVLTVEYDIKA
+688 KINEGIVTVEYDINA
-703 IKALNP
+703 ASALGSSDMDGKALHQFVF
-709 EENSNKAMDQLL
+709 D
-721 LGVYKKNLSG
+721 VYPNALTAE
-731 QEIEYPATNEDTG
+731 QTAFDNATN
-744 KNLVGRNSDD
+744 KVGNSS
-754 LKFVGGVQ
+754 LIKYINGIQ
-762 GGAICKF
+762 GGAMFVAKDTGTLTDGSLYI
-769 KSNNRNA
+769 NA
-776 ANFFEVD
+776 DYRDWGFSKNSWHHIKTTFDFEA
-783 GGKDC
+783 GT
-788 IWNIDD
+788 IQTNIDSAD
-794 AQAWHKVKVTFDYD
+794 KGSAYQLSTFGLSDGISGIGFNQAW
-808 NKTVA
+808 NA
-813 TNVDGAELGTAY
+813 Q
-825 PMSGLGIEDG
+825 
-835 IYALSFGNTQ
+835 NTD
-845 GGNMWQTH
+845 

-860 AKLTVDKGGAKVS
+860 VKHTVDRGGVKVS
-873 NIRFVDGKGQKA
+873 NVRFVDGKGQKS

-900 AFSSAV
+900 AFSSEV
-906 DESSLTGGITLSDKS
+906 DETALTNGATLSDKS
-921 GKVISL
+921 GNAIVL
-927 TNGGFNTDTNTY
+927 TNGGFNAETNMY
-939 TAILGDLMKKDT
+939 TAVLDDLMQKDT
-951 EYTLTTSGI
+951 EYTLTVTGAAS
-960 TSGGKATD
+960 D

-993 AAGNTITIGIKV
+993 AAGNTITIGVKV

>member
-1 MKKRLLGL
+1 MKRRLLGL
-9 LTAAAMLFS
+9 LTAAAMLLS
-18 ALPVFAGG
+18 AMPVFAGG

-33 LIWFNDGTNAS
+33 LIWYNDGTNAS
-44 EFEGGTGK
+44 EFDGGSGK

-77 WQAAKTGLKTAVN
+77 WQVAKTGLKTAVN
-90 SDTTAVLSFKIK
+90 SDTTAVLSFKIM

-217 PGTANFWI
+217 PGTANFKI

-232 GSDNGFYA
+232 GSDNSFYA
-240 FADSDTY
+240 FADSDEY

-263 NTDLAS
+263 NTALAS
-269 SVKVY
+269 GIKVY
-274 NVQKGTQISASAAFD
+274 NVQSGAAVAATAAFD
-289 GNRDLKININE
+289 GNRDLKINVNE
-300 KLAAAEE
+300 KLTAAEE
-307 YRIAMPALTSVTGKT
+307 YRIAMPALMSVTGKA

-333 NVGETVVNADETF
+333 NVGETVVNMDETF
-346 DSFTQQTLDYY
+346 DGFTQQTLDYY
-357 NTVSGNSY
+357 ANESGNSY

-380 TKALIEPV
+380 NKALIEPV
-388 EESGRGKVMR
+388 EEDGRGKAMR
-398 FGKSASGEQAT
+398 FGKQSSGTEAT
-409 SSIYYPMPEKINKG
+409 SSIYYPMPEKVNKG

-428 FDIKPEAYK
+428 FDIKPEAYTTG
-437 VADSSNFAGLNTLFT
+437 DSSNFAGLNTLFT
-452 LYPDA
+452 LYPET
-457 LTAEQRDY
+457 LTAAQRDY
-465 TDGNGNNTCQINKM
+465 TDGTGNTTCQINQK

-487 MVANRLAFTTKNI
+487 IVGNRLAFTIKNI
-500 FNVAGGDR
+500 FNVDGDKR
-508 WGAIS
+508 WGALS
-513 SWIDSQDKSI
+513 SWVDNQDKSI
-523 TDPDNNTWYTV
+523 TDPDKNTWYTV
-534 KVDIDWS
+534 SVDIDWS
-541 SKKISY
+541 AKKISY
-547 NLNDQVT
+547 NLNNQVT

-561 DELGLSNGFG
+561 DELGLANGFG
-571 GIGFYTDYN
+571 GIGFYSDYN
-580 ALDNRSLIDNLKIET
+580 AVNPCSLIDNLKIET

-620 KGNVAAEFYKP
+620 KGNIAAEFYKP

-873 NIRFVDGKGQKA
+873 NVRFVDGKGQKS

-900 AFSSAV
+900 AFSSEV
-906 DESSLTGGITLSDKS
+906 DETALTNGATLSDKS
-921 GKVISL
+921 GNAIVL
-927 TNGGFNTDTNTY
+927 TNGGFNAETNMY
-939 TAILGDLMKKDT
+939 TAVLDDLMQKDT
-951 EYTLTTSGI
+951 EYTLTVTGAAS
-960 TSGGKATD
+960 D

-980 AFDVSKPYINGTI
+980 AFNVSKPYINVSI
-993 AAGNTITIGIKV
+993 AAVNTITIGIKV

-1018 YATYSGNQMIGCE
+1018 YETYSGNQMIGCE

>member
-9 LTAAAMLFS
+9 LTAAAMLLS
-18 ALPVFAGG
+18 AMPVFAGG

-44 EFEGGTGK
+44 EFEGGIDK

-102 AEQTDK
+102 AGQTDK
-108 HFWLTIGDESA
+108 HFWLTIADESPKG
-119 STQSQI
+119 SQI
-125 TTIAMTSSG
+125 TTMAMTSAG
-134 KLSAASDSKWVGDK
+134 KLSASSDGKWVGDK
-148 AVLNSQA
+148 AILNSQI
-155 YAKDYTENTWYD
+155 YAKDYTANTWYD
-167 ITMAFKADHKIDYY
+167 ITMVFKADHKTDYY
-181 LDGAKWFTA
+181 VDGTRWFTA
-190 TVPEEFNINSQ
+190 TVPETFNINSQ

-232 GSDNGFYA
+232 GSGNGFYA
-240 FADSDTY
+240 FADSDEY
-247 TVENPTIG
+247 SVNNPTVNIK
-255 LKFTEQVS
+255 LTEQVS

-307 YRIAMPALTSVTGKT
+307 YRIAMPALTSVMGKT

-374 FRWASQ
+374 FRWADQ

-437 VADSSNFAGLNTLFT
+437 VADSSNSAGLNTLFT
-452 LYPDA
+452 LYPEA

-487 MVANRLAFTTKNI
+487 IVGNRLAFTIKNI

-513 SWIDSQDKSI
+513 SDIPGQDKSI
-523 TDPDNNTWYTV
+523 LDPDNNTWYTV

-541 SKKISY
+541 AKKISY

-611 FSGYDKSDH
+611 FSNYTAGTSKTN
-620 KGNVAAEFYKP
+620 GEFYIPNDWATSHIWETQPSVTLKP
-631 ADWYTNSNWAD
+631 NTMTQYDGTEGTAVKIAKSGPFGATN
-642 QYATLQPLSTTQSD
+642 D
-656 GNEGNVVEFKKQN
+656 GGSV
-669 NSSEPGTWGW
+669 SL
-679 AAIYRAFGQ
+679 YRGFGQ
-688 KIDSGVLTVEYDIKA
+688 KINEGIVTVEYDINA
-703 IKALNP
+703 ASALGSSDMDGKALHQFVF
-709 EENSNKAMDQLL
+709 D
-721 LGVYKKNLSG
+721 VYPNALTAE
-731 QEIEYPATNEDTG
+731 QTAFDNATN
-744 KNLVGRNSDD
+744 KVGNSS
-754 LKFVGGVQ
+754 LIKYINGIQ
-762 GGAICKF
+762 GGAMFVAKDTGTLTDGSLYI
-769 KSNNRNA
+769 NA
-776 ANFFEVD
+776 DYRDWGFSKNSWHHIKTTFDFEA
-783 GGKDC
+783 GT
-788 IWNIDD
+788 IQTNIDSAD
-794 AQAWHKVKVTFDYD
+794 KGSAYQLSTFGLSDGISGIGFNQAW
-808 NKTVA
+808 NA
-813 TNVDGAELGTAY
+813 Q
-825 PMSGLGIEDG
+825 
-835 IYALSFGNTQ
+835 NTD
-845 GGNMWQTH
+845 

-921 GKVISL
+921 GKAISL

-980 AFDVSKPYINGTI
+980 AFDVSQLYINGTI
-993 AAGNTITIGIKV
+993 AAGNTITIGVKV

-1067 VWGDLTSVVPLTD
+1067 MWGDLTSVVPLTD

>member
-1 MKKRLLGL
+1 MKRRLLGL
-9 LTAAAMLFS
+9 LTAAAMLLS
-18 ALPVFAGG
+18 AMPVFAGG

-33 LIWFNDGTNAS
+33 LIWYNDGTNAS
-44 EFEGGTGK
+44 EFDGGSGK

-77 WQAAKTGLKTAVN
+77 WQVAKTGLKTAVN
-90 SDTTAVLSFKIK
+90 SDTTAVLSFKIM

-217 PGTANFWI
+217 PGTANFKI

-232 GSDNGFYA
+232 GSDNSFYA
-240 FADSDTY
+240 FADSDEY

-263 NTDLAS
+263 NTALAS
-269 SVKVY
+269 GIKVY
-274 NVQKGTQISASAAFD
+274 NVQSGAAVAATAAFD
-289 GNRDLKININE
+289 GNRDLKINVNE
-300 KLAAAEE
+300 KLTAAEE
-307 YRIAMPALTSVTGKT
+307 YRIAMPALMSVTGKA

-333 NVGETVVNADETF
+333 NVGETVVNMDETF
-346 DSFTQQTLDYY
+346 DGFTQQTLDYY
-357 NTVSGNSY
+357 ANESGNSY

-380 TKALIEPV
+380 NKALIEPV
-388 EESGRGKVMR
+388 EEDGRGKAMR
-398 FGKSASGEQAT
+398 FGKQSSGTEAT
-409 SSIYYPMPEKINKG
+409 SSIYYPMPEKVNKG

-428 FDIKPEAYK
+428 FDIKPEAYTTG
-437 VADSSNFAGLNTLFT
+437 DSSNFAGLNTLFT
-452 LYPDA
+452 LYPET
-457 LTAEQRDY
+457 LTAAQRDY
-465 TDGNGNNTCQINKM
+465 TDGTGNTTCQINQK

-487 MVANRLAFTTKNI
+487 IVGNRLAFTIKNI
-500 FNVAGGDR
+500 FNVDGDKR
-508 WGAIS
+508 WGALS
-513 SWIDSQDKSI
+513 SWVDNQDKSI
-523 TDPDNNTWYTV
+523 TDPDKNTWYTV
-534 KVDIDWS
+534 SVDIDWS
-541 SKKISY
+541 AKKISY
-547 NLNDQVT
+547 NLNNQVT

-561 DELGLSNGFG
+561 DELGLANGFG
-571 GIGFYTDYN
+571 GIGFYSDYN
-580 ALDNRSLIDNLKIET
+580 AVNPCSLIDNLKIET

-620 KGNVAAEFYKP
+620 KGNIAAEFYKP

-873 NIRFVDGKGQKA
+873 NVRFVDGKGQKS

-900 AFSSAV
+900 AFSSEV
-906 DESSLTGGITLSDKS
+906 DETALTNGATLSDKS
-921 GKVISL
+921 GNAIVL
-927 TNGGFNTDTNTY
+927 TNGGFNAETNMY
-939 TAILGDLMKKDT
+939 TAVLDDLMQKDT
-951 EYTLTTSGI
+951 EYTLTVTGAAS
-960 TSGGKATD
+960 D

-980 AFDVSKPYINGTI
+980 AFNVSKPYINGTI
-993 AAGNTITIGIKV
+993 AAGNTITIGVKV

>member
-1 MKKRLLGL
+1 MKRRLLGL
-9 LTAAAMLFS
+9 LTAAAMLLS
-18 ALPVFAGG
+18 AMPVFAGG

-33 LIWFNDGTNAS
+33 LIWYNDGTNAS
-44 EFEGGTGK
+44 EFDGGSGK

-59 IKMTL
+59 VKMTL
-64 TDNNEEVGKRTQI
+64 TDNNEDVAARNSI
-77 WQAAKTGLKTAVN
+77 WQSAKTGLKASEN
-90 SDTTAVLSFKIK
+90 SDTTAVLNFKIM

-190 TVPEEFNINSQ
+190 TVPETFNINSQ

-333 NVGETVVNADETF
+333 NVGETVVNMDETF
-346 DSFTQQTLDYY
+346 DGFTQQTLDYY
-357 NTVSGNSY
+357 ANESGNSY

-380 TKALIEPV
+380 NKALIEPV
-388 EESGRGKVMR
+388 EEDGRGKAMR
-398 FGKSASGEQAT
+398 FGKQSSGTEAT
-409 SSIYYPMPEKINKG
+409 SSIYYPMPEKVNKG

-428 FDIKPEAYK
+428 FDIKPEAYTTG
-437 VADSSNFAGLNTLFT
+437 DSSNFAGLNTLFT
-452 LYPDA
+452 LYPET
-457 LTAEQRDY
+457 LTAAQRDY
-465 TDGNGNNTCQINKM
+465 TDGTGNTTCQINQK

-487 MVANRLAFTTKNI
+487 IVGNRLAFTIKNI
-500 FNVAGGDR
+500 FNVDGDKR
-508 WGAIS
+508 WGALS
-513 SWIDSQDKSI
+513 SWVDNQDKSI
-523 TDPDNNTWYTV
+523 TDPDKNTWYTV
-534 KVDIDWS
+534 SVDIDWS
-541 SKKISY
+541 AKKISY
-547 NLNDQVT
+547 NLNNQVT

-561 DELGLSNGFG
+561 DELGLANGFG
-571 GIGFYTDYN
+571 GIGFYSDYN
-580 ALDNRSLIDNLKIET
+580 AVNPCSLIDNLKIET
-595 VMPASGKSTTT
+595 VMPPSGKSTET

-611 FSGYDKSDH
+611 FSGYTTAAGTKTNGEFFAPSDWATSFIWPTQPSVTLKPNTMTQYDGTEGTAVKIAKS
-620 KGNVAAEFYKP
+620 GPFGA
-631 ADWYTNSNWAD
+631 TN
-642 QYATLQPLSTTQSD
+642 D
-656 GNEGNVVEFKKQN
+656 GGSV
-669 NSSEPGTWGW
+669 SL
-679 AAIYRAFGQ
+679 YRGFGQ
-688 KIDSGVLTVEYDIKA
+688 KINEGIVTVEYDINA
-703 IKALNP
+703 ASALGSSDMDGKALHQFVF
-709 EENSNKAMDQLL
+709 D
-721 LGVYKKNLSG
+721 VYPNALTAE
-731 QEIEYPATNEDTG
+731 QTAFDNATN
-744 KNLVGRNSDD
+744 KVGNSS
-754 LKFVGGVQ
+754 LIKYINGIQ
-762 GGAICKF
+762 GGAMFVAKDTGTLTDGSLYI
-769 KSNNRNA
+769 NA
-776 ANFFEVD
+776 DYRDWGFSKNSWHHIKTTFDFEA
-783 GGKDC
+783 GT
-788 IWNIDD
+788 IQTNIDSAD
-794 AQAWHKVKVTFDYD
+794 KGSAYQLSTFGLSDGISGIGFNQAW
-808 NKTVA
+808 NA
-813 TNVDGAELGTAY
+813 Q
-825 PMSGLGIEDG
+825 
-835 IYALSFGNTQ
+835 NTD
-845 GGNMWQTH
+845 

-860 AKLTVDKGGAKVS
+860 VKHTVDRGGVKVS
-873 NIRFVDGKGQKA
+873 NVRFVDGKGQKS

-900 AFSSAV
+900 AFSSEV
-906 DESSLTGGITLSDKS
+906 DETALTNGATLSDKS
-921 GKVISL
+921 GNAIVL
-927 TNGGFNTDTNTY
+927 TNGGFNAETNMY
-939 TAILGDLMKKDT
+939 TAVLDDLMQKDT
-951 EYTLTTSGI
+951 EYTLTVTGAAS
-960 TSGGKATD
+960 D

-993 AAGNTITIGIKV
+993 AAGNTITIGVKV

-1031 LEEKGVGGENKA
+1031 PEEKGVGGENKA

>member
-1 MKKRLLGL
+1 MKRRLLGL
-9 LTAAAMLFS
+9 LTAAAMLLS
-18 ALPVFAGG
+18 AMPVFAGG

-33 LIWFNDGTNAS
+33 LIWYSDGTNAS
-44 EFEGGTGK
+44 EFDGGSGK

-59 IKMTL
+59 VKMTL
-64 TDNNEEVGKRTQI
+64 TDNNEDVAARNSI
-77 WQAAKTGLKTAVN
+77 WQSAKTGLKASEN
-90 SDTTAVLSFKIK
+90 SDTTAVLNFKIM

-217 PGTANFWI
+217 PGTANFKI

-232 GSDNGFYA
+232 GSDNSFYA
-240 FADSDTY
+240 FADSDEY

-263 NTDLAS
+263 NTALAS
-269 SVKVY
+269 GIKVY
-274 NVQKGTQISASAAFD
+274 NVQSGAAVAATAAFD
-289 GNRDLKININE
+289 GNRDLKINVNE
-300 KLAAAEE
+300 KLTAAEE
-307 YRIAMPALTSVTGKT
+307 YRIAMPALMSVTGKA

-333 NVGETVVNADETF
+333 NVGETVVNMDETF
-346 DSFTQQTLDYY
+346 DGFTQQTLDYY
-357 NTVSGNSY
+357 ANESGNSY

-380 TKALIEPV
+380 NKALIEPV
-388 EESGRGKVMR
+388 EEDGRGKAMR
-398 FGKSASGEQAT
+398 FGKQSSGTEAT
-409 SSIYYPMPEKINKG
+409 SSIYYPMPEKVNKG

-428 FDIKPEAYK
+428 FDIKPEAYTTG
-437 VADSSNFAGLNTLFT
+437 DSSNFAGLNTLFT
-452 LYPDA
+452 LYPET
-457 LTAEQRDY
+457 LTAAQRDY
-465 TDGNGNNTCQINKM
+465 TDGTGNTTCQINQK

-487 MVANRLAFTTKNI
+487 IVGNRLAFTIKNI
-500 FNVAGGDR
+500 FNVDGDKR
-508 WGAIS
+508 WGALS
-513 SWIDSQDKSI
+513 SWVDNQDKSI
-523 TDPDNNTWYTV
+523 TDPDKNTWYTV
-534 KVDIDWS
+534 SVDIDWS
-541 SKKISY
+541 AKKISY
-547 NLNDQVT
+547 NLNNQVT

-561 DELGLSNGFG
+561 DELGLANGFG
-571 GIGFYTDYN
+571 GIGFYSDYN
-580 ALDNRSLIDNLKIET
+580 AVNPCSLIDNLKIET
-595 VMPASGKSTTT
+595 VMPASGKSTET

-611 FSGYDKSDH
+611 FSGYTTAAGTKTNGEFFAPSD
-620 KGNVAAEFYKP
+620 
-631 ADWYTNSNWAD
+631 WA
-642 QYATLQPLSTTQSD
+642 TSFIWPTQSSVTLKPNTMTQYD
-656 GNEGNVVEFKKQN
+656 GSEGTAVKIAKAGPYGSTNDGGSVSLYRGLGKKI
-669 NSSEPGTWGW
+669 SE
-679 AAIYRAFGQ
+679 
-688 KIDSGVLTVEYDIKA
+688 GVLTVEYDINA
-703 IKALNP
+703 ASALGSSDMGGKALHQLVLDAYPNALTS
-709 EENSNKAMDQLL
+709 EQTAFEN
-721 LGVYKKNLSG
+721 
-731 QEIEYPATNEDTG
+731 ATN
-744 KNLVGRNSDD
+744 KVGDSAFIKYIN
-754 LKFVGGVQ
+754 GIQ
-762 GGAICKF
+762 GGALFVAKNTG
-769 KSNNRNA
+769 KLTDGSDYLNA
-776 ANFFEVD
+776 DFRDWGFSKNSWHHIKTTFDFDAETVQT
-783 GGKDC
+783 
-788 IWNIDD
+788 NIDSAD
-794 AQAWHKVKVTFDYD
+794 KGSA
-808 NKTVA
+808 
-813 TNVDGAELGTAY
+813 
-825 PMSGLGIEDG
+825 
-835 IYALSFGNTQ
+835 YALSDFGLEDGVAAIGFNQAWNAQNTEV
-845 GGNMWQTH
+845 
-853 IYLDNVT
+853 YLDNVT
-860 AKLTVDKGGAKVS
+860 VKHTVDRGGAKVS
-873 NIRFVDGKGQKA
+873 NVRFVDGKGNKS
-885 GVSDSVST
+885 GVSSSVST

-900 AFSSAV
+900 AFSSEV
-906 DESSLTGGITLSDKS
+906 DETALTNGATLSDKS
-921 GKVISL
+921 GNAIVL

-980 AFDVSKPYINGTI
+980 AFDVSQLYINGTI

>member
-1 MKKRLLGL
+1 MKRRLLGL
-9 LTAAAMLFS
+9 LTAAAMLLS
-18 ALPVFAGG
+18 AMPVFAGG
-26 EIPSGDD
+26 EIPSGND
-33 LIWFNDGTNAS
+33 LIWYNDGTNAS
-44 EFEGGTGK
+44 EFDGGSGK

-59 IKMTL
+59 VKMTL
-64 TDNNEEVGKRTQI
+64 TDNNEDVAARNSI
-77 WQAAKTGLKTAVN
+77 WQSAKTGLKASEN
-90 SDTTAVLSFKIK
+90 SDTTAVLNFKIM

-217 PGTANFWI
+217 PGTANFKI

-232 GSDNGFYA
+232 GSDNSFYA
-240 FADSDTY
+240 FADSDEY

-263 NTDLAS
+263 NTALAS
-269 SVKVY
+269 GIKVY
-274 NVQKGTQISASAAFD
+274 NVQSGAAVAATAAFD
-289 GNRDLKININE
+289 GNRDLKINVNE
-300 KLAAAEE
+300 KLTAAEE
-307 YRIAMPALTSVTGKT
+307 YRIAMPALMSVTGKA

-333 NVGETVVNADETF
+333 NVGETVVNMDETF
-346 DSFTQQTLDYY
+346 DGFTQQTLDYY
-357 NTVSGNSY
+357 ANESGNSY

-380 TKALIEPV
+380 NKALIEPV
-388 EESGRGKVMR
+388 EEDGRGKAMR
-398 FGKSASGEQAT
+398 FGKQSSGTEAT
-409 SSIYYPMPEKINKG
+409 SSIYYPMPEKVNKG

-428 FDIKPEAYK
+428 FDIKPEAYTTG
-437 VADSSNFAGLNTLFT
+437 DSSNFAGLNTLFT
-452 LYPDA
+452 LYPET
-457 LTAEQRDY
+457 LTAAQRDY
-465 TDGNGNNTCQINKM
+465 TDGTGNTTCQINQK

-487 MVANRLAFTTKNI
+487 IVGNRLAFTIKNI
-500 FNVAGGDR
+500 FNVDGDKR
-508 WGAIS
+508 WGALS
-513 SWIDSQDKSI
+513 SWVDNQDKSI
-523 TDPDNNTWYTV
+523 TDPDKNTWYTV
-534 KVDIDWS
+534 SVDIDWS
-541 SKKISY
+541 VKKISY
-547 NLNDQVT
+547 NLNNQVT

-561 DELGLSNGFG
+561 DELGLANGFG
-571 GIGFYTDYN
+571 GIGFYSDYN
-580 ALDNRSLIDNLKIET
+580 AVNPCSLIDNLKIET

-611 FSGYDKSDH
+611 FSNYTAGTSKTN
-620 KGNVAAEFYKP
+620 GEFYIPNDWATSHIWETQPSVTLKP
-631 ADWYTNSNWAD
+631 NTMTQYDGTEGTAVKIAKSGPFGATN
-642 QYATLQPLSTTQSD
+642 D
-656 GNEGNVVEFKKQN
+656 GGSV
-669 NSSEPGTWGW
+669 SL
-679 AAIYRAFGQ
+679 YRGFGQ
-688 KIDSGVLTVEYDIKA
+688 KINEGIVTVEYDINA
-703 IKALNP
+703 ASALGSSDMDGKALHQFVF
-709 EENSNKAMDQLL
+709 D
-721 LGVYKKNLSG
+721 VYPNALTAE
-731 QEIEYPATNEDTG
+731 QTAFDNATN
-744 KNLVGRNSDD
+744 KVGNSS
-754 LKFVGGVQ
+754 LIKYINGIQ
-762 GGAICKF
+762 GGAMFVAKDTGTLTDGSLYI
-769 KSNNRNA
+769 NA
-776 ANFFEVD
+776 DYRDWGFSKNSWHHIKTTFDFEA
-783 GGKDC
+783 GT
-788 IWNIDD
+788 IQTNIDSAD
-794 AQAWHKVKVTFDYD
+794 KGSAYQLSTFGLSDGISGIGFNQAW
-808 NKTVA
+808 NA
-813 TNVDGAELGTAY
+813 Q
-825 PMSGLGIEDG
+825 
-835 IYALSFGNTQ
+835 NTD
-845 GGNMWQTH
+845 

-885 GVSDSVST
+885 GISDSVST

-980 AFDVSKPYINGTI
+980 AFDVSQLYINGTI
-993 AAGNTITIGIKV
+993 AAGNTITIGVKV

>member
-1 MKKRLLGL
+1 MKRRLLGL
-9 LTAAAMLFS
+9 LTAAAMLLS
-18 ALPVFAGG
+18 AMPVFAGG

-33 LIWFNDGTNAS
+33 LIWYNDGTNAS
-44 EFEGGTGK
+44 EFDGGSGK

-59 IKMTL
+59 VKMTL
-64 TDNNEEVGKRTQI
+64 TDNNEDVAARNSI
-77 WQAAKTGLKTAVN
+77 WQSAKTGLKASEN
-90 SDTTAVLSFKIK
+90 SDTTAVLNFKIM

-217 PGTANFWI
+217 PGTANFKI

-289 GNRDLKININE
+289 GNRDLKINVNE
-300 KLAAAEE
+300 KLTAAEE
-307 YRIAMPALTSVTGKT
+307 YRIAMPALMSVTGKA

-333 NVGETVVNADETF
+333 NVGETVVNMDETF
-346 DSFTQQTLDYY
+346 DGFTQQTLDYY
-357 NTVSGNSY
+357 ANESGNSY

-380 TKALIEPV
+380 NKALIEPV
-388 EESGRGKVMR
+388 EEDGRGKAMR
-398 FGKSASGEQAT
+398 FGKQSSGTEAT
-409 SSIYYPMPEKINKG
+409 SSIYYPMPEKVNKG

-452 LYPDA
+452 LYPEA

-487 MVANRLAFTTKNI
+487 IVGNRLAFTIKNI
-500 FNVAGGDR
+500 FNVDGDKR
-508 WGAIS
+508 WGALS
-513 SWIDSQDKSI
+513 SWVDNQDKSI
-523 TDPDNNTWYTV
+523 TDPDKNTWYTV
-534 KVDIDWS
+534 SVDIDWS
-541 SKKISY
+541 AKKISY
-547 NLNDQVT
+547 NLNNQVT

-561 DELGLSNGFG
+561 DELGLANGFG
-571 GIGFYTDYN
+571 GIGFYSDYN
-580 ALDNRSLIDNLKIET
+580 AVNPCSLIDNLKIET

-611 FSGYDKSDH
+611 FSNYTAGTSKTN
-620 KGNVAAEFYKP
+620 GEFYIPNDWATSHIWETQPSVTLKP
-631 ADWYTNSNWAD
+631 NTMTQYDGTEGTAVKIAKSGPFGATN
-642 QYATLQPLSTTQSD
+642 D
-656 GNEGNVVEFKKQN
+656 GGSV
-669 NSSEPGTWGW
+669 SL
-679 AAIYRAFGQ
+679 YRGFGQ
-688 KIDSGVLTVEYDIKA
+688 KINEGIVTVEYDINA
-703 IKALNP
+703 ASALGSSDMGGKALHQFVF
-709 EENSNKAMDQLL
+709 D
-721 LGVYKKNLSG
+721 VYPNALTAE
-731 QEIEYPATNEDTG
+731 QTAFDNATN
-744 KNLVGRNSDD
+744 KVGNSS
-754 LKFVGGVQ
+754 LIKYINGIQ
-762 GGAICKF
+762 GGAMFVAKDTGTLTDGSLYI
-769 KSNNRNA
+769 NA
-776 ANFFEVD
+776 DYRDWGFSKNSWHHIKTTFDFEA
-783 GGKDC
+783 GT
-788 IWNIDD
+788 IQTNIDSAD
-794 AQAWHKVKVTFDYD
+794 KGSAYQLSTFGLSDGISGIGFNQAW
-808 NKTVA
+808 NA
-813 TNVDGAELGTAY
+813 Q
-825 PMSGLGIEDG
+825 
-835 IYALSFGNTQ
+835 NTD
-845 GGNMWQTH
+845 

>member
-9 LTAAAMLFS
+9 LTAVAMLFS

-44 EFEGGTGK
+44 EFEGGIGK

-102 AEQTDK
+102 AGQTDK
-108 HFWLTIGDESA
+108 HFWLTIADESPEG
-119 STQSQI
+119 SQI
-125 TTIAMTSSG
+125 TTMAMTSAG
-134 KLSAASDSKWVGDK
+134 KLSASSDGKWVGDK
-148 AVLNSQA
+148 AILNSQI
-155 YAKDYTENTWYD
+155 YAKDYTANTWYD
-167 ITMAFKADHKIDYY
+167 ITMVFKADHKTDYY
-181 LDGAKWFTA
+181 VDGARWFTA
-190 TVPEEFNINSQ
+190 TVPEAFNINSQ

-487 MVANRLAFTTKNI
+487 IVGNRLAFTTKNI

-513 SWIDSQDKSI
+513 SWVDSQDKSI

-611 FSGYDKSDH
+611 FSNYTAGTSKTN
-620 KGNVAAEFYKP
+620 GEFYIPNDWVTSHIWETQPSVTLKP
-631 ADWYTNSNWAD
+631 NTMTQYDGTEGTAVKIAKSGPFGATN
-642 QYATLQPLSTTQSD
+642 D
-656 GNEGNVVEFKKQN
+656 GGSV
-669 NSSEPGTWGW
+669 SL
-679 AAIYRAFGQ
+679 YRGFGQ
-688 KIDSGVLTVEYDIKA
+688 KINEGIVTVEYDINA
-703 IKALNP
+703 ASALGSSDMDGKALHQFVF
-709 EENSNKAMDQLL
+709 D
-721 LGVYKKNLSG
+721 VYPNALTAE
-731 QEIEYPATNEDTG
+731 QTAFDNATN
-744 KNLVGRNSDD
+744 KVGNSS
-754 LKFVGGVQ
+754 LIKYINGIQ
-762 GGAICKF
+762 GGAMFVAKDTGTLTDGSLYI
-769 KSNNRNA
+769 NA
-776 ANFFEVD
+776 DYRDWGFSKNSWHHIKTTFDFEA
-783 GGKDC
+783 GT
-788 IWNIDD
+788 IQTNIDSAD
-794 AQAWHKVKVTFDYD
+794 KGSAYQLSTFGLSDGISGIGFNQAW
-808 NKTVA
+808 NA
-813 TNVDGAELGTAY
+813 Q
-825 PMSGLGIEDG
+825 
-835 IYALSFGNTQ
+835 NTD
-845 GGNMWQTH
+845 

-860 AKLTVDKGGAKVS
+860 VKHTVDRGGVKVS
-873 NIRFVDGKGQKA
+873 NVRFVDGKGQKS

-900 AFSSAV
+900 AFSSEV
-906 DESSLTGGITLSDKS
+906 DETALTNGATLSDKS
-921 GKVISL
+921 GNAIVL

-939 TAILGDLMKKDT
+939 TAILGNLMKKDT

-980 AFDVSKPYINGTI
+980 AFDVSQLYINGTI

-1018 YATYSGNQMIGCE
+1018 YATYSGNQMIGCD

>member
-1 MKKRLLGL
+1 MKRRLLGL

-44 EFEGGTGK
+44 EFDGGSGK

-59 IKMTL
+59 VKMTL
-64 TDNNEEVGKRTQI
+64 TDNNEDVAARNSI
-77 WQAAKTGLKTAVN
+77 WQSAKTGLKASEN
-90 SDTTAVLSFKIK
+90 SDTTAVLNFKIM

-217 PGTANFWI
+217 PGTANFKI

-232 GSDNGFYA
+232 GSDNSFYA
-240 FADSDTY
+240 FADSDEY

-263 NTDLAS
+263 NTALAS
-269 SVKVY
+269 GIKVY
-274 NVQKGTQISASAAFD
+274 NVQSGAAVAATAAFD
-289 GNRDLKININE
+289 GNRDLKINVNE
-300 KLAAAEE
+300 KLTAAEE
-307 YRIAMPALTSVTGKT
+307 YRIAMPALMSVTGKA

-487 MVANRLAFTTKNI
+487 IVGNRLAFTIKNI
-500 FNVAGGDR
+500 FNVDGDKR
-508 WGAIS
+508 WGALS
-513 SWIDSQDKSI
+513 SWVDNQDKSI
-523 TDPDNNTWYTV
+523 TDPDKNTWYTV
-534 KVDIDWS
+534 SVDIDWS
-541 SKKISY
+541 AKKISY
-547 NLNDQVT
+547 NLNNQVT

-561 DELGLSNGFG
+561 DELGLANGFG
-571 GIGFYTDYN
+571 GIGFYSDYN
-580 ALDNRSLIDNLKIET
+580 AVNPCSLIDNLKIET

-611 FSGYDKSDH
+611 FSNYTAGTSKTN
-620 KGNVAAEFYKP
+620 GEFYIPNDWATSHIWETQPSVTLKP
-631 ADWYTNSNWAD
+631 NTMTQYDGTEGTAVKIAKSGPFGATN
-642 QYATLQPLSTTQSD
+642 D
-656 GNEGNVVEFKKQN
+656 GGSV
-669 NSSEPGTWGW
+669 SL
-679 AAIYRAFGQ
+679 YRGFGQ
-688 KIDSGVLTVEYDIKA
+688 KINEGIVTVEYDINA
-703 IKALNP
+703 ASALGSSDMDGKALHQFVF
-709 EENSNKAMDQLL
+709 D
-721 LGVYKKNLSG
+721 VYPNALTAE
-731 QEIEYPATNEDTG
+731 QTAFDNATN
-744 KNLVGRNSDD
+744 KVGNSS
-754 LKFVGGVQ
+754 LIKYINGIQ
-762 GGAICKF
+762 GGAMFVAKDTGTLTDGSLYI
-769 KSNNRNA
+769 NA
-776 ANFFEVD
+776 DYRDWGFSKNSWHHIKTTFDFEA
-783 GGKDC
+783 GT
-788 IWNIDD
+788 IQTNIDSAD
-794 AQAWHKVKVTFDYD
+794 KGSAYQLSTFGLSDGISGIGFNQAW
-808 NKTVA
+808 NA
-813 TNVDGAELGTAY
+813 Q
-825 PMSGLGIEDG
+825 
-835 IYALSFGNTQ
+835 NTDV
-845 GGNMWQTH
+845 
-853 IYLDNVT
+853 YLDNVT
-860 AKLTVDKGGAKVS
+860 VKHTVDRGGVKVS
-873 NIRFVDGKGQKA
+873 NVRFVDGKGQKS

-900 AFSSAV
+900 AFSSEV
-906 DESSLTGGITLSDKS
+906 DETALTNGATLSDKS
-921 GKVISL
+921 GNAIVL
-927 TNGGFNTDTNTY
+927 TNGGFNAETNMY
-939 TAILGDLMKKDT
+939 TAVLDDLMQKDT
-951 EYTLTTSGI
+951 EYTLTVTGAAS
-960 TSGGKATD
+960 D

-993 AAGNTITIGIKV
+993 AAGNTITIGVKV

>member
-9 LTAAAMLFS
+9 LTAAAMLLS
-18 ALPVFAGG
+18 AMPVFAGG

-44 EFEGGTGK
+44 EFEGGIDK

-102 AEQTDK
+102 AGQTDK
-108 HFWLTIGDESA
+108 HFWLTIADESPKG
-119 STQSQI
+119 SQI
-125 TTIAMTSSG
+125 TTMAMTSAG
-134 KLSAASDSKWVGDK
+134 KLSASSDGKWVGDK
-148 AVLNSQA
+148 AILNSQI
-155 YAKDYTENTWYD
+155 YAKNYTANTWYD
-167 ITMAFKADHKIDYY
+167 ITMVFKADHKTDYY
-181 LDGAKWFTA
+181 VDGTRWFTA
-190 TVPEEFNINSQ
+190 TVPETFNINSQ

-232 GSDNGFYA
+232 GSNNGFYA
-240 FADSDTY
+240 FADSDEY

-307 YRIAMPALTSVTGKT
+307 YRIAMPALTSVMGKT

-388 EESGRGKVMR
+388 EESGRGKAMR
-398 FGKSASGEQAT
+398 FGKQSSGTEAT
-409 SSIYYPMPEKINKG
+409 SSIYYPMPEKVNKG

-428 FDIKPEAYK
+428 FDIKPEAYTTG
-437 VADSSNFAGLNTLFT
+437 DSSNFAGLNTLFT
-452 LYPDA
+452 LYPET
-457 LTAEQRDY
+457 LTAAQRDY
-465 TDGNGNNTCQINKM
+465 TDGTGNTTCQINQK

-487 MVANRLAFTTKNI
+487 IVGNRLAFTIKNI
-500 FNVAGGDR
+500 FNVDGDKR
-508 WGAIS
+508 WGALS
-513 SWIDSQDKSI
+513 SWVDNQDKSI
-523 TDPDNNTWYTV
+523 TDPDKNTWYTV
-534 KVDIDWS
+534 SVDIDWS
-541 SKKISY
+541 AKKISY
-547 NLNDQVT
+547 NLNNQVT

-561 DELGLSNGFG
+561 DELGLANGFG
-571 GIGFYTDYN
+571 GIGFYSDYN
-580 ALDNRSLIDNLKIET
+580 AVNPCSLIDNLKIET

-611 FSGYDKSDH
+611 FSNYTAGTSKTN
-620 KGNVAAEFYKP
+620 GEFYIPNDWATSHIWETQPSVTLKP
-631 ADWYTNSNWAD
+631 NTMTQYDGTEGTAVKIAKSGPFGATN
-642 QYATLQPLSTTQSD
+642 D
-656 GNEGNVVEFKKQN
+656 GGSV
-669 NSSEPGTWGW
+669 SL
-679 AAIYRAFGQ
+679 YRGFGQ
-688 KIDSGVLTVEYDIKA
+688 KINEGIVTVEYDINA
-703 IKALNP
+703 ASALGSSDMDGKALHQFVF
-709 EENSNKAMDQLL
+709 D
-721 LGVYKKNLSG
+721 VYPNALTAE
-731 QEIEYPATNEDTG
+731 QTAFDNATN
-744 KNLVGRNSDD
+744 KVGNSS
-754 LKFVGGVQ
+754 LIKYINGIQ
-762 GGAICKF
+762 GGAMFVAKDTGTLTDGSLYI
-769 KSNNRNA
+769 NA
-776 ANFFEVD
+776 DYRDWGFSKNSWHHIKTTFDFEA
-783 GGKDC
+783 GT
-788 IWNIDD
+788 IQTNIDSAD
-794 AQAWHKVKVTFDYD
+794 KGSAYQLSTFGLSDGISGIGFNQAW
-808 NKTVA
+808 NA
-813 TNVDGAELGTAY
+813 Q
-825 PMSGLGIEDG
+825 
-835 IYALSFGNTQ
+835 NTD
-845 GGNMWQTH
+845 

-921 GKVISL
+921 GKAISL

-980 AFDVSKPYINGTI
+980 AFDVSQLYINGTI
-993 AAGNTITIGIKV
+993 AAGNTITIGVKV

>member
-9 LTAAAMLFS
+9 LTAAAMLLS
-18 ALPVFAGG
+18 AMPVFAGG

-44 EFEGGTGK
+44 EFEGGIDK

-102 AEQTDK
+102 AGQTDK
-108 HFWLTIGDESA
+108 HFWLTIADESPKG
-119 STQSQI
+119 SQI
-125 TTIAMTSSG
+125 TTMAMTSAG
-134 KLSAASDSKWVGDK
+134 KLSASSDGKWVGDK
-148 AVLNSQA
+148 AILNSQI
-155 YAKDYTENTWYD
+155 YAKNYTANTWYD
-167 ITMAFKADHKIDYY
+167 ITMVFKADHKTDYY
-181 LDGAKWFTA
+181 VDGTRWFTA
-190 TVPEEFNINSQ
+190 TVPETFNINSQ

-240 FADSDTY
+240 FADSDEY

-374 FRWASQ
+374 FRWADQ

-437 VADSSNFAGLNTLFT
+437 VADSSNSAGLNTLFT
-452 LYPDA
+452 LYPEA

-487 MVANRLAFTTKNI
+487 IVGNRLAFTIKNI

-513 SWIDSQDKSI
+513 SDIPGQDKSI
-523 TDPDNNTWYTV
+523 LDPDNNTWYTV

-541 SKKISY
+541 AKKISY

-611 FSGYDKSDH
+611 FSNYTAGTSKTN
-620 KGNVAAEFYKP
+620 GEFYIPNDWATSHIWETQPSVTLKP
-631 ADWYTNSNWAD
+631 NTMTQYDGTEGTAVKIAKSGPFGATN
-642 QYATLQPLSTTQSD
+642 D
-656 GNEGNVVEFKKQN
+656 GGSV
-669 NSSEPGTWGW
+669 SL
-679 AAIYRAFGQ
+679 YRGFGQ
-688 KIDSGVLTVEYDIKA
+688 KINEGIVTVEYDINA
-703 IKALNP
+703 ASALGSSDMDGKALHQFVF
-709 EENSNKAMDQLL
+709 D
-721 LGVYKKNLSG
+721 VYPNALTAE
-731 QEIEYPATNEDTG
+731 QTAFDNATN
-744 KNLVGRNSDD
+744 KVGNSS
-754 LKFVGGVQ
+754 LIKYINGIQ
-762 GGAICKF
+762 GGAMFVAKDTGTLTDGSLYI
-769 KSNNRNA
+769 NA
-776 ANFFEVD
+776 DYRDWGFSKNSWHHIKTTFDFEA
-783 GGKDC
+783 GT
-788 IWNIDD
+788 IQTNIDSAD
-794 AQAWHKVKVTFDYD
+794 KGSAYQLSTFGLSDGISGIGFNQAW
-808 NKTVA
+808 NA
-813 TNVDGAELGTAY
+813 Q
-825 PMSGLGIEDG
+825 
-835 IYALSFGNTQ
+835 NTD
-845 GGNMWQTH
+845 

-906 DESSLTGGITLSDKS
+906 DESSLAGGITLSDKS

-980 AFDVSKPYINGTI
+980 AFDVSQLYINGTI